1 MKYYSKKQW
10 TQKLTVMVLL
20 AMALGGT
27 AVQAMPSGGDIRS
40 GQGSISQHGKD
51 MTVRQNSDR
60 MAVDWTKFDIAK
72 DETVRYAQ
80 PDRNAIALNRVTGR
94 QQSVIAGNL
103 NANGNLILVNPN
115 GVVFTKNSSV
125 DVGGLVA
132 STARLSDETMKNFG
146 NAKDKLG
153 LNLHNGSTAAIVN
166 EGQIKA
172 NGSLVALHAANVEN
186 KGTITNE
193 GGTIALAAAKNL
205 TLSAADDDKLNFTVD
220 GELAKSQAL
229 NSGSLK
235 ADGGYVVMTAK
246 SAGDVLST
254 VVNNTGTIEAKT
266 LRKNEKGQ
274 ILLDGGKSGQVEVS
288 GTLDASGTDKGQDS
302 GNIKVIGQK
311 TIVHDNTNLLANGDI
326 NGGKIETSGDVLD
339 LGDNLAIDAAGV
351 NGKHGEWLL
360 DPLEVI
366 ISDSQL
372 TYDDYT
378 TSTGGTLTGDTSGK
392 GTIKNNVIY
401 NDPAGATVNAGSTN
415 SSTTWI
421 NVDTVKSVLKKGTDI
436 TIQAISSTGAA
447 SITLDSPINVNID
460 KNASKNPTFTLE
472 ATRNI
477 TINSQITADSSGK
490 GLNVILNADTDGDAI
505 GAVIINADISTNGGN
520 FISATGGTVT
530 HNSQSNTP
538 GYNKYS
544 GSSIN
549 FKTPVEISGAP
560 NHSGSTVGTYFGDAN
575 SATAARNRHISTNGG
590 AITLNGEVAIGLNGG
605 TLNLETNDGALTVTG
620 IVNSGNSYDYYY
632 YDADTDT
639 WNKTS
644 DDAVIKKINGY
655 VDKVLNGTEGVPMYE
670 YKGIN
675 YSKDKDGNLTWT
687 YDAVYYPDAT
697 NGNAPHYVFRPLSTA
712 EADDAGQF
720 ITNNTNNN
728 RDKEDTT
735 NFSHTLT
742 TSNPKWYL
750 TKKAGWG
757 FNSFIVTGKSSMTI
771 DAFLTYLKNTYGNKN
786 NFNSRY
792 PHGTKYSAFTD
803 AEKVNLRKDITSY
816 LAHNWYV
823 AQEMAS
829 TGSKGNGDQVGDS
842 YLATITTR
850 LENSLTTPN
859 GAHIM
864 WAGGRGSGVRNR
876 NKKNDANNVVT
887 WYPADP
893 THPDGFYW
901 VTGPEG
907 LATDNASTY
916 NDTAIGTGTKFWDTS
931 STDVQKD
938 SNNYGQS
945 VFGEAHWSTNLVGHQ
960 PDDNGPFLTVGYGSD
975 NQWDDANFG
984 GETTVG
990 FVRETNSANSSL
1002 KINTGNGAVNLQ
1014 GNIGGSQKLDTVTV
1028 NTTGNVTTGGS
1039 KVTDYNM
1046 GTIHADHGVTIKGQ
1060 NVTIGGRISS
1070 GASTETVNTDSSVV
1084 TDNVTITAA
1093 GDITVHG
1100 ITADGKTD
1108 ENGKV
1113 TNGGKIKLT
1122 STADNGVIKLESTA
1136 NSNKNDYTVGNNK
1149 HEGDK
1154 EKDDGT
1160 LIAGSTENG
1169 AVIVDAQGKTGAF
1182 INETQGSSAITIG
1195 VVKDENGKVNKE
1207 GTWQVYVASPSDY
1220 DTKLGDN
1227 LNSKTNAQWSS
1238 ESTRKS
1244 TTDEFDI
1251 NAAGHNIGT
1260 YTDTSS
1266 NKFIFQ
1272 VTPVITI
1279 SGGSQQKTY
1288 GDTLTKDQLRKLL
1301 STSATY
1307 TDSTGRDV
1315 DVTQFRNF
1323 KEADYL
1329 NYVTSSDGNK
1339 TGTDA
1344 VAVSSDGAAKGAT
1357 RTNGNEDKKASDG
1370 NKAFYVFNVDKNENG
1385 ATARN
1390 GYDLET
1396 VNGDIE
1402 ILKRAVTVNEN
1413 GHITYGSDKGITY
1426 DAPTSGEATSTTGL
1440 TNGDTIGLVT
1450 MTPSND
1456 YQTSKGSHNTADA
1469 GTYDLTTDGT
1479 QTKILNN
1486 GKDVSANYDVSGS
1499 GTLTVDKA
1507 TLTLDTGS
1515 TTKSYG
1521 DATGVK
1527 DFLNDKQTNYTLDG
1541 FVNGDQ
1547 DNSDTQNTIRSQIT
1561 NVTNTSDAL
1570 VDDTHTNN
1578 VLDGGKSG
1586 YSIKTTVTQ
1595 SSLKNYNVVAK
1606 QGNSVTLTPVTVT
1619 INGGMTQTYGD
1630 DTKTFATPDVT
1641 GLVNGDTLGD
1651 VSYKIKSD
1659 GNYHTNQR
1667 DRTTADA
1674 GTYSGEWLTTG
1685 AVINHGDLTDK
1696 LGTEATGNY
1705 IVTGS
1710 GDIHVEKATL
1720 TVNAKDFTQTYGNAE
1735 GVQNDANTA
1744 YEVTGFANGDDAE
1757 AKKTALEDQITVK
1770 MDATDALK
1778 DNNQHTKAVNAEG
1791 YTNEVVSA
1799 SGNLSNGELNNYK
1812 VTVGTTAKVHLTPAE
1827 IHLKL
1832 KDVSTTYGT
1841 AFDTSKYGYDANQLV
1856 MANGDNASVVTDAIT
1871 NKDITYTN
1879 TGDATDP
1886 NNENV
1891 KTQNAGTGYKLTGT
1905 TEQTLQNYKVF
1916 IDGAN
1921 STVDKADLTL
1931 TLKDVSTTYG
1941 QGFDST
1947 TYGYKKDA
1955 ADLQGLTNGDAA
1967 TAITDVLKDSDFTYG
1982 NGGAKSDPNNENVK
1996 TQNAGSYQ
2004 ITGSTS
2010 KTLDNYNIKVVK
2022 PGTSIVEKAKLTLKV
2037 GDTETTYGTAFAP
2050 NTYSYTLAGNTNGDS
2065 ENNVRNNQIE
2075 VSYSNGGEKSDPN
2088 NSAIKTQNVGDY
2100 DLKGT
2105 FNLKGDTAKNY
2116 EIDEVNSDL
2125 TGTAK
2130 VNKATV
2136 KVKLNDVSTTYGT
2149 AFDTSKYGYDTS
2161 SIKGLTNG
2169 DGLDVV
2175 TSALDG
2181 TYGTGNITYTNTGD
2195 ASAEEKQAGKVT
2207 KTVNGGP
2214 YYLEGSTNQTLDNYN
2229 IEIENGNATI
2239 NKATLHLSTGDYTE
2253 AYGDAG
2259 AVQKDLNR
2267 ATTVTGEKNGDNLA
2281 DLVPE
2286 IDIHNTS
2293 KALLS
2298 DTRTNDVKYKA
2309 DGSLDSYSIITDFNK
2324 SLDNYDVVQDQAGS
2338 VTLKP
2343 KEITIKNTMTQQY
2356 GSSDRT
2362 YKEATVPEG
2371 QLANGDKIST
2381 KDLKFDIKSD
2391 GDYAKS
2397 LADNKKN
2404 SEAVT
2409 ADAGTYNNELIHTGG
2424 GITHENGTD
2433 AYKNYKVTVEGD
2445 IVVTP
2450 APLTITTEDV
2460 TTEYGTVKNTTS
2472 KVTGLVNGDQNYA
2485 SDISYDYGD
2494 YRHGYLDNNTRTNN
2508 VGSYGI
2514 TTKATNTTSDF
2525 LKNYTISYGDA
2536 TLTITPKDVYFH
2548 VDGKGSTFDDIVYT
2562 VTDPNHPGNRDAI
2575 NSQLLY
2581 GETVTGGYGI
2591 GQALPD
2597 TPGSKD
2603 HYYTVDSTINGTP
2616 VYDNNGQGTQVG
2628 NYVYHP
2634 TGQAVIHF
2642 DQPQKPDQTTRYVEG
2657 AHRPQ
2662 DKLESALPVFRV
2674 DASGVVKQ
2682 YGTYGIESQSQAVTL
2697 SPTGMR
2703 MPEPNQT
2710 STQDRKY
2717 LTTLKTAHGHGT
2729 FRLEY
2734 NGVVL
2739 RVIPVDPAAEQ
2750 IVTDGDKMKNVAL
2763 SEQALHAAYTQMG
2776 LDLVNLKGV
2785 YIYMAPM

>member
-10 TQKLTVMVLL
+10 TQKLTVMVFL

-27 AVQAMPSGGDIRS
+27 AVQAMPSGADIRS
-40 GQGSISQHGKD
+40 GQGSISQDGKN
-51 MTVRQNSDR
+51 MTVQQNSQR
-60 MAVDWTKFDIAK
+60 MAIDWTKFDIAK

-80 PDRNAIALNRVTGR
+80 PDRNAISLNRVTGG

-103 NANGNLILVNPN
+103 NANGNVVLVNPN

-132 STARLSDETMKNFG
+132 STARLNDEAMKNFSNG
-146 NAKDKLG
+146 KDSLG
-153 LNLHNGSTAAIVN
+153 LSLDKDSTASVIN

-172 NGSLVALHAANVEN
+172 QGGLVALHAANVEN

-193 GGTIALAAAKNL
+193 GGTLAMAAAKNL

-274 ILLDGGKSGQVEVS
+274 ILLDGGDNGQVEVS

-311 TIVHDNTNLLANGDI
+311 TIVHDNTNLLAKGDI

-339 LGDNLAIDAAGV
+339 LGDNLAVDAAGV

-401 NDPAGATVNAGSTN
+401 NDPAGATANAGSTN

-421 NVDTVKSVLKKGTDI
+421 NVDTVKSVLNKGTDI

-530 HNSQSNTP
+530 HKSQSNTP

-605 TLNLETNDGALTVTG
+605 TLNLETNGGALIVTG

-670 YKGIN
+670 YRGIN

-771 DAFLTYLKNTYGNKN
+771 DAFLTYLKNTYGNKA

-803 AEKVNLRKDITSY
+803 AEKENLRKDITSY

-876 NKKNDANNVVT
+876 NKTNDANNVVT

-907 LATDNASTY
+907 LATDNQSNY
-916 NDTAIGTGTKFWDTS
+916 NDTPIGTGTKFWDTS

-990 FVRETNSANSSL
+990 FVRETNLANSSL
-1002 KINTGNGAVNLQ
+1002 KINTGSGAVNLQ

-1046 GTIHADHGVTIKGQ
+1046 GTIHADHGVTINGE

-1070 GASTETVNTDSSVV
+1070 GASTETVNTDTSAV

-1093 GDITVHG
+1093 GTLTVHG
-1100 ITADGKTD
+1100 ITANGKTD
-1108 ENGKV
+1108 AHGDAHGNV
-1113 TNGGKIKLT
+1113 TKGGKIKLT
-1122 STADNGVIKLESTA
+1122 STADNGIIKLESTD
-1136 NSNKNDYTVGNNK
+1136 NSNKNDYTDEQKNK
-1149 HEGDK
+1149 YEGDK
-1154 EKDDGT
+1154 EKDNGT
-1160 LIAGSTENG
+1160 LIAASSEKG
-1169 AVIVDAQGKTGAF
+1169 AVVVDAQGTKGAF
-1182 INETQGSSAITIG
+1182 
-1195 VVKDENGKVNKE
+1195 VNKTKGTKGIYTA
-1207 GTWQVYVASPSDY
+1207 GTWLIYSASPDK
-1220 DTKLGDN
+1220 DNFGTN
-1227 LNSKTNAQWSS
+1227 LNSKTDAEWTATSGDNVNDANSS
-1238 ESTRKS
+1238 GKKMHVYGPTDS
-1244 TTDEFDI
+1244 TTTT
-1251 NAAGHNIGT
+1251 GK
-1260 YTDTSS
+1260 YV
-1266 NKFIFQ
+1266 FQ
-1272 VTPVITI
+1272 VQPVITV
-1279 SGGSQQKTY
+1279 SGADTTKTY
-1288 GDTLTKDQLRKLL
+1288 GVEWETDDLKKLISYSASYVNSDNIPIDVATGKDQDGKAFTNAFMENEYKNYI
-1301 STSATY
+1301 SNADGTKIGESNITY
-1307 TDSTGRDV
+1307 GSLG
-1315 DVTQFRNF
+1315 
-1323 KEADYL
+1323 KEKTADR
-1329 NYVTSSDGNK
+1329 K
-1339 TGTDA
+1339 TGDKVDTNQSPILA
-1344 VAVSSDGAAKGAT
+1344 KSDNAQAIY
-1357 RTNGNEDKKASDG
+1357 NLSVKKASDDVTG
-1370 NKAFYVFNVDKNENG
+1370 IH
-1385 ATARN
+1385 
-1390 GYDLET
+1390 GYDVDT
-1396 VNGDIE
+1396 KDGSIE
-1402 ILKRAVTVNEN
+1402 IIKRKVTINQD
-1413 GHITYGSDKGITY
+1413 GTITYGAKDGIKYGT
-1426 DAPTSGEATSTTGL
+1426 ATDVKSTDTTKAEGL
-1440 TNGDTIGLVT
+1440 TNGDTIGSVT
-1450 MTPSND
+1450 MTISKE
-1456 YQTSKGSHNTADA
+1456 YQNNKGTRNTGDA
-1469 GTYDLTTDGT
+1469 GQYDLTTDGT
-1479 QTKILNN
+1479 DTHIVNN
-1486 GKDVSANYDVSGS
+1486 GKDVSANYDISGS
-1499 GTLTVDKA
+1499 GTLIVDKA

-1527 DFLNDKQTNYTLDG
+1527 YFLTDKQTNYTLDG

-1547 DNSDTQNTIRSQIT
+1547 DNRDTQNTIRSQIT
-1561 NVTNTSDAL
+1561 SVTNTSDAF

-1586 YSIKTTVTQ
+1586 YSITTTVSQ
-1595 SSLKNYNVVAK
+1595 SPVKNYNVVAK
-1606 QGNSVTLTPVTVT
+1606 QGNTVTLTPVTVT
-1619 INGGMTQTYGD
+1619 INGCMTQTYGD
-1630 DTKTFATPDVT
+1630 STQHFAEISTPAF
-1641 GLVNGDTLGD
+1641 VNGDSIDTDGFKIAVTEGD
-1651 VSYKIKSD
+1651 TPYQKNRN
-1659 GNYHTNQR
+1659 G
-1667 DRTTADA
+1667 RTTADV
-1674 GTYSGEWLTTG
+1674 GEYDNSLSYSGGGIQHEDGTDAYNNYNVKITGKIIVNPATLYIDTTGNSKTYGDVAGVIADLTQASQVRNLTTA
-1685 AVINHGDLTDK
+1685 AV
-1696 LGTEATGNY
+1696 
-1705 IVTGS
+1705 
-1710 GDIHVEKATL
+1710 
-1720 TVNAKDFTQTYGNAE
+1720 
-1735 GVQNDANTA
+1735 
-1744 YEVTGFANGDDAE
+1744 NGDDPNQIL
-1757 AKKTALEDQITVK
+1757 KDLNIQDTSTALVDNQSRTNDVGSYDITTTYNTSK
-1770 MDATDALK
+1770 TTPNSTLK
-1778 DNNQHTKAVNAEG
+1778 NYTIFHNAGRETITKAPL
-1791 YTNEVVSA
+1791 TIQT
-1799 SGNLSNGELNNYK
+1799 GN
-1812 VTVGTTAKVHLTPAE
+1812 VTT
-1827 IHLKL
+1827 
-1832 KDVSTTYGT
+1832 DYGT
-1841 AFDTSKYGYDANQLV
+1841 
-1856 MANGDNASVVTDAIT
+1856 VT
-1871 NKDITYTN
+1871 
-1879 TGDATDP
+1879 
-1886 NNENV
+1886 E
-1891 KTQNAGTGYKLTGT
+1891 T
-1905 TEQTLQNYKVF
+1905 T
-1916 IDGAN
+1916 
-1921 STVDKADLTL
+1921 STV
-1931 TLKDVSTTYG
+1931 S
-1941 QGFDST
+1941 
-1947 TYGYKKDA
+1947 
-1955 ADLQGLTNGDAA
+1955 GLTNGD
-1967 TAITDVLKDSDFTYG
+1967 TDSNLVYNYG
-1982 NGGAKSDPNNENVK
+1982 NYGG
-1996 TQNAGSYQ
+1996 
-2004 ITGSTS
+2004 
-2010 KTLDNYNIKVVK
+2010 
-2022 PGTSIVEKAKLTLKV
+2022 
-2037 GDTETTYGTAFAP
+2037 
-2050 NTYSYTLAGNTNGDS
+2050 
-2065 ENNVRNNQIE
+2065 
-2075 VSYSNGGEKSDPN
+2075 
-2088 NSAIKTQNVGDY
+2088 
-2100 DLKGT
+2100 
-2105 FNLKGDTAKNY
+2105 
-2116 EIDEVNSDL
+2116 
-2125 TGTAK
+2125 
-2130 VNKATV
+2130 
-2136 KVKLNDVSTTYGT
+2136 
-2149 AFDTSKYGYDTS
+2149 
-2161 SIKGLTNG
+2161 
-2169 DGLDVV
+2169 
-2175 TSALDG
+2175 
-2181 TYGTGNITYTNTGD
+2181 
-2195 ASAEEKQAGKVT
+2195 
-2207 KTVNGGP
+2207 
-2214 YYLEGSTNQTLDNYN
+2214 
-2229 IEIENGNATI
+2229 
-2239 NKATLHLSTGDYTE
+2239 
-2253 AYGDAG
+2253 
-2259 AVQKDLNR
+2259 
-2267 ATTVTGEKNGDNLA
+2267 
-2281 DLVPE
+2281 
-2286 IDIHNTS
+2286 
-2293 KALLS
+2293 
-2298 DTRTNDVKYKA
+2298 
-2309 DGSLDSYSIITDFNK
+2309 
-2324 SLDNYDVVQDQAGS
+2324 
-2338 VTLKP
+2338 
-2343 KEITIKNTMTQQY
+2343 
-2356 GSSDRT
+2356 
-2362 YKEATVPEG
+2362 
-2371 QLANGDKIST
+2371 
-2381 KDLKFDIKSD
+2381 
-2391 GDYAKS
+2391 
-2397 LADNKKN
+2397 
-2404 SEAVT
+2404 
-2409 ADAGTYNNELIHTGG
+2409 
-2424 GITHENGTD
+2424 
-2433 AYKNYKVTVEGD
+2433 
-2445 IVVTP
+2445 
-2450 APLTITTEDV
+2450 
-2460 TTEYGTVKNTTS
+2460 
-2472 KVTGLVNGDQNYA
+2472 
-2485 SDISYDYGD
+2485 
-2494 YRHGYLDNNTRTNN
+2494 GYLDNNTRTND
-2508 VGSYGI
+2508 VGNYDF
-2514 TTKATNTTSDF
+2514 TTIVSGNDF
-2525 LKNYTISYGDA
+2525 LKNYTISGGDA
-2536 TLTITPKDVYFH
+2536 KLTITPKDVYFH

-2575 NSQLLY
+2575 NSQLPY

-2597 TPGSKD
+2597 TPGSKE

-2642 DQPQKPDQTTRYVEG
+2642 DQPQKPDQTTHYVEG

-2750 IVTDGDKMKNVAL
+2750 IVEAGDKLKNVAL

>member
-1 MKYYSKKQW
+1 MHNYGHWKKTLALLVMSALSLGASSVDAMPEGGVVRSGSGSV
-10 TQKLTVMVLL
+10 TQNGKEMTIRQDSGRL
-20 AMALGGT
+20 AM
-27 AVQAMPSGGDIRS
+27 
-40 GQGSISQHGKD
+40 
-51 MTVRQNSDR
+51 
-60 MAVDWTKFDIAK
+60 DWTGFSVGK
-72 DETVRYAQ
+72 DETVRFQQ
-80 PDRNAIALNRVTGR
+80 PGKDALALNRVTGN
-94 QQSVIAGNL
+94 QQSVIDGSL
-103 NANGNLILVNPN
+103 LSNGHVLLVNPN
-115 GVVFTKNSSV
+115 GVVIGKNASI

-132 STARLSDETMKNFG
+132 STAQVKDNFMKEFG
-146 NAKDKLG
+146 NSTGAFSLG
-153 LNLHNGSTAAIVN
+153 GVSDGKIIN
-166 EGQIKA
+166 EGTIKA
-172 NGSLVALHAANVEN
+172 EGGLVALHAAKVEN
-186 KGTITNE
+186 SGTISNT
-193 GGTIALAAAKNL
+193 GGSAVLAAADTL
-205 TLSAADDDKLNFTVD
+205 TLTPDADGKLNFTVD
-220 GELAKSQAL
+220 GKAAEASAL
-229 NSGSLK
+229 NKGAIT
-235 ADGGYVVMTAK
+235 ADGGTIVMTAD
-246 SAGDVLST
+246 SASDVMST
-254 VVNNTGTIEAKT
+254 VVNNSGTLQART

-274 ILLDGGKSGQVEVS
+274 ILLEGGDKGQVEVS
-288 GTLDASGTDKGQDS
+288 GTLDASGTEEGQS
-302 GNIKVIGQK
+302 AGNIKVIGEK
-311 TIVHDNTNLLANGDI
+311 TIVHDGTNLLARGNVD
-326 NGGKIETSGDVLD
+326 GGKIETSGDVLN

-366 ISDSQL
+366 ISDSKL

-477 TINSQITADSSGK
+477 TINSPITADSSGK

-530 HNSQSNTP
+530 HKSWSNTP

-575 SATAARNRHISTNGG
+575 SATAARNRYISTNGG

-605 TLNLETNDGALTVTG
+605 TLNLETNGGALTVTG

-697 NGNAPHYVFRPLSTA
+697 NGNAPHYVFRPLSTE
-712 EADDAGQF
+712 EADEAGQF

-757 FNSFIVTGKSSMTI
+757 FNSFIVRGKSSMTI

-1028 NTTGNVTTGGS
+1028 NTTGDVTTGGS
-1039 KVTDYNM
+1039 KITDYNM
-1046 GTIHADHGVTIKGQ
+1046 GTIHADHGVTIKGH

-1182 INETQGSSAITIG
+1182 INETQGSSAITTG

-1288 GDTLTKDQLRKLL
+1288 GDNLNDDQLRGLL

-1307 TDSTGRDV
+1307 RDSTGKDV
-1315 DVTQFRNF
+1315 DVTQFGNF

-1329 NYVTSSDGNK
+1329 TYVTSSDGNK
-1339 TGTDA
+1339 TGKDA
-1344 VAVSSDGAAKGAT
+1344 VAVSSGGADAKAT
-1357 RTNGNEDKKASDG
+1357 RTDGNEKNPGTDDYKTASDG
-1370 NKAFYVFNVDKNENG
+1370 NRAFYVFNVEEDG
-1385 ATARN
+1385 AKALN
-1390 GYDLET
+1390 GYDLKT

-1402 ILKRAVTVNEN
+1402 ILRKTLTINTDATQ
-1413 GHITYGSDKGITY
+1413 TYGKADV
-1426 DAPTSGEATSTTGL
+1426 TSRTTKDYSTQL
-1440 TNGDTIGLVT
+1440 VNGDTLDAGDITYTIATDGT
-1450 MTPSND
+1450 
-1456 YQTSKGSHNTADA
+1456 YATSKGSKTTAHAGIYENQYLTSDA
-1469 GTYDLTTDGT
+1469 AVKASDGS
-1479 QTKILNN
+1479 
-1486 GKDVSANYDVSGS
+1486 DASANYAVTGN
-1499 GTLTVDKA
+1499 GTITVNPANLYLTV
-1507 TLTLDTGS
+1507 
-1515 TTKSYG
+1515 G
-1521 DATGVK
+1521 DVFT
-1527 DFLNDKQTNYTLDG
+1527 
-1541 FVNGDQ
+1541 
-1547 DNSDTQNTIRSQIT
+1547 
-1561 NVTNTSDAL
+1561 
-1570 VDDTHTNN
+1570 
-1578 VLDGGKSG
+1578 
-1586 YSIKTTVTQ
+1586 
-1595 SSLKNYNVVAK
+1595 
-1606 QGNSVTLTPVTVT
+1606 
-1619 INGGMTQTYGD
+1619 TYGTAF
-1630 DTKTFATPDVT
+1630 DTDQYTYKIDEKEG
-1641 GLVNGDTLGD
+1641 GLVNGDTPDSVLED
-1651 VSYKIKSD
+1651 QFLSY
-1659 GNYHTNQR
+1659 TNTGAKTDASNDKVKTQN
-1667 DRTTADA
+1667 A
-1674 GTYSGEWLTTG
+1674 GTYELQG
-1685 AVINHGDLTDK
+1685 AASKNLSDYTVHITNGKST
-1696 LGTEATGNY
+1696 
-1705 IVTGS
+1705 
-1710 GDIHVEKATL
+1710 VEKAKLTL
-1720 TVNAKDFTQTYGNAE
+1720 TVGNTETTYGTAFDPKTYSYTLA
-1735 GVQNDANTA
+1735 GNT
-1744 YEVTGFANGDDAE
+1744 NGDTAE
-1757 AKKTALEDQITVK
+1757 DVEHNKITVTYTNGGEK
-1770 MDATDALK
+1770 SDAANDKVKTQDVGSHDLTGTFTLSGDTAQ
-1778 DNNQHTKAVNAEG
+1778 NYEIGTVNAG
-1791 YTNEVVSA
+1791 KAEV
-1799 SGNLSNGELNNYK
+1799 
-1812 VTVGTTAKVHLTPAE
+1812 TPAE

-1832 KDVSTTYGT
+1832 NDVPTTYGT
-1841 AFDTSKYGYDANQLV
+1841 AFTDTNTYGYDASKLA
-1856 MANGDNASVVTDAIT
+1856 MANGDSTEVVTKAIG
-1871 NKDITYTN
+1871 NGDITYTN

-1886 NNENV
+1886 DKIAKGA
-1891 KTQNAGTGYKLTGT
+1891 KTQDAGTGYQLTGT
-1905 TEQTLQNYKVF
+1905 TEKTLQNYKVF
-1916 IDGAN
+1916 IDGA
-1921 STVDKADLTL
+1921 D
-1931 TLKDVSTTYG
+1931 
-1941 QGFDST
+1941 
-1947 TYGYKKDA
+1947 
-1955 ADLQGLTNGDAA
+1955 
-1967 TAITDVLKDSDFTYG
+1967 
-1982 NGGAKSDPNNENVK
+1982 
-1996 TQNAGSYQ
+1996 
-2004 ITGSTS
+2004 
-2010 KTLDNYNIKVVK
+2010 
-2022 PGTSIVEKAKLTLKV
+2022 
-2037 GDTETTYGTAFAP
+2037 
-2050 NTYSYTLAGNTNGDS
+2050 
-2065 ENNVRNNQIE
+2065 
-2075 VSYSNGGEKSDPN
+2075 
-2088 NSAIKTQNVGDY
+2088 
-2100 DLKGT
+2100 
-2105 FNLKGDTAKNY
+2105 
-2116 EIDEVNSDL
+2116 
-2125 TGTAK
+2125 
-2130 VNKATV
+2130 
-2136 KVKLNDVSTTYGT
+2136 
-2149 AFDTSKYGYDTS
+2149 
-2161 SIKGLTNG
+2161 
-2169 DGLDVV
+2169 
-2175 TSALDG
+2175 
-2181 TYGTGNITYTNTGD
+2181 
-2195 ASAEEKQAGKVT
+2195 
-2207 KTVNGGP
+2207 
-2214 YYLEGSTNQTLDNYN
+2214 
-2229 IEIENGNATI
+2229 ATI
-2239 NKATLHLSTGDYTE
+2239 NKATLHLSTDDYKE

-2259 AVQKDLNR
+2259 AVQKDLDS
-2267 ATTVTGEKNGDNLA
+2267 ATRVTGGEANGD
-2281 DLVPE
+2281 
-2286 IDIHNTS
+2286 
-2293 KALLS
+2293 KLS
-2298 DTRTNDVKYKA
+2298 DLITKITITDTSDALISKDRTNDVGKYLINTKV
-2309 DGSLDSYSIITDFNK
+2309 TNP
-2324 SLDNYDVVQDQAGS
+2324 LDNYDVVQDNEGFI
-2338 VTLKP
+2338 TL
-2343 KEITIKNTMTQQY
+2343 
-2356 GSSDRT
+2356 
-2362 YKEATVPEG
+2362 
-2371 QLANGDKIST
+2371 
-2381 KDLKFDIKSD
+2381 
-2391 GDYAKS
+2391 
-2397 LADNKKN
+2397 
-2404 SEAVT
+2404 
-2409 ADAGTYNNELIHTGG
+2409 
-2424 GITHENGTD
+2424 
-2433 AYKNYKVTVEGD
+2433 
-2445 IVVTP
+2445 
-2450 APLTITTEDV
+2450 
-2460 TTEYGTVKNTTS
+2460 
-2472 KVTGLVNGDQNYA
+2472 
-2485 SDISYDYGD
+2485 
-2494 YRHGYLDNNTRTNN
+2494 
-2508 VGSYGI
+2508 
-2514 TTKATNTTSDF
+2514 
-2525 LKNYTISYGDA
+2525 
-2536 TLTITPKDVYFH
+2536 TPKDIYTEVN
-2548 VDGKGSTFDDIVYT
+2548 GKGSTLNDLTWTVMKDPKDQMVNGDSVEFTYT
-2562 VTDPNHPGNRDAI
+2562 PGNLISYDNQTFDV
-2575 NSQLLY
+2575 NSF
-2581 GETVTGGYGI
+2581 
-2591 GQALPD
+2591 
-2597 TPGSKD
+2597 
-2603 HYYTVDSTINGTP
+2603 INGTQTFDSTTDVLP
-2616 VYDNNGQGTQVG
+2616 YGK
-2628 NYVYHP
+2628 NYIFHS
-2634 TGQAVIHF
+2634 TGKIQLTFSPIV
-2642 DQPQKPDQTTRYVEG
+2642 KPDVW
-2657 AHRPQ
+2657 AHSGGYRPRN
-2662 DKLESALPVFRV
+2662 KIETSLPVFRV
-2674 DASGVVKQ
+2674 EDAKVGQ
-2682 YGTYGIESQSQAVTL
+2682 YGTYGVEHNEEGDKLVL
-2697 SPTGMR
+2697 SATGMR
-2703 MPEPNQT
+2703 LPEPDQVPDEERT
-2710 STQDRKY
+2710 FT
-2717 LTTLKTAHGHGT
+2717 TTLSTETGSGT
-2729 FRLEY
+2729 FKLVY
-2734 NGVVL
+2734 NGVSLKVY
-2739 RVIPVDPAAEQ
+2739 PQDKEAEET
-2750 IVTDGDKMKNVAL
+2750 VRAGDKTKNVSL
-2763 SEQALHAAYTQMG
+2763 SEKALYVGYTEMG
-2776 LDLVNLKGV
+2776 LDLIDLKGV
-2785 YIYMAPM
+2785 YIYFN

>member
-1 MKYYSKKQW
+1 MHNYGHWKKTLALLVMSALSLGASSVDAMPEGGVVRSGSGSV
-10 TQKLTVMVLL
+10 TQNGKEMTIRQDSGRL
-20 AMALGGT
+20 AM
-27 AVQAMPSGGDIRS
+27 
-40 GQGSISQHGKD
+40 
-51 MTVRQNSDR
+51 
-60 MAVDWTKFDIAK
+60 DWTGFSVGK
-72 DETVRYAQ
+72 DETVRFQQ
-80 PDRNAIALNRVTGR
+80 PGKDALALNRVTGN
-94 QQSVIAGNL
+94 QQSVIDGSL
-103 NANGNLILVNPN
+103 LSNGHVLLVNPN
-115 GVVFTKNSSV
+115 GVVIGKNASI

-132 STARLSDETMKNFG
+132 STAQVKDNFMKEFG
-146 NAKDKLG
+146 NSTGAFSLG
-153 LNLHNGSTAAIVN
+153 GVSDGKIIN
-166 EGQIKA
+166 EGTIKA
-172 NGSLVALHAANVEN
+172 EGGLVALHAAKVEN
-186 KGTITNE
+186 SGTISNT
-193 GGTIALAAAKNL
+193 GGSAVLAAADTL
-205 TLSAADDDKLNFTVD
+205 TLTPDSDGKLNFTVD
-220 GELAKSQAL
+220 GKAAEASAL
-229 NSGSLK
+229 NKGAIT
-235 ADGGYVVMTAK
+235 ADGGTIVMTAD
-246 SAGDVLST
+246 SASDVMST
-254 VVNNTGTIEAKT
+254 VVNNSGTLQART

-274 ILLDGGKSGQVEVS
+274 ILLEGGDKGQVEVS
-288 GTLDASGTDKGQDS
+288 GTLDASGTEEGQS
-302 GNIKVIGQK
+302 AGNIKVIGEK
-311 TIVHDNTNLLANGDI
+311 TIVHDGANLLARGNVD
-326 NGGKIETSGDVLD
+326 GGKIETSGDVLN

-366 ISDSQL
+366 ISDSKL

-477 TINSQITADSSGK
+477 TINSPITADSSGK

-530 HNSQSNTP
+530 HKSRSNTP

-560 NHSGSTVGTYFGDAN
+560 NHNESTVGTYFGDAN

-605 TLNLETNDGALTVTG
+605 TLNLETNGGALTVTG

-644 DDAVIKKINGY
+644 DDAVIKKINRY

-697 NGNAPHYVFRPLSTA
+697 NGNAPHYVFRPLSTE
-712 EADDAGQF
+712 EADGAGQF

-750 TKKAGWG
+750 TEKAGWG
-757 FNSFIVTGKSSMTI
+757 FNSFIVRGKSSMTI
-771 DAFLTYLKNTYGNKN
+771 DAFLTYLKNTYKYKN

-792 PHGTKYSAFTD
+792 PHGTNYSAFTD

-916 NDTAIGTGTKFWDTS
+916 NDTTIGTGTKFWDTS

-1028 NTTGNVTTGGS
+1028 NTTGDVTTGGS
-1039 KVTDYNM
+1039 KITDYNM

-1182 INETQGSSAITIG
+1182 INETQGSSAITTG

-1279 SGGSQQKTY
+1279 SGGNQQKTY
-1288 GDTLTKDQLRKLL
+1288 GEKLDDLKKLL
-1301 STSATY
+1301 TTSVAY
-1307 TDSTGRDV
+1307 TDSNKNPI
-1315 DVTQFRNF
+1315 DVTKFSDNF
-1323 KEADYL
+1323 DEGDYL
-1329 NYVTSSDGNK
+1329 NYISGSDGK
-1339 TGTDA
+1339 TTGINSISTTSGAA
-1344 VAVSSDGAAKGAT
+1344 VATAT
-1357 RTNGNEDKKASDG
+1357 RTDGNEKDPGTDDYKKASDG
-1370 NKAFYVFNVDKNENG
+1370 NRAFYVFQVDKNG
-1385 ATARN
+1385 ATALH

-1413 GHITYGSDKGITY
+1413 GHITYGSDKVITY
-1426 DAPTSGEATSTTGL
+1426 DAPTLGEATSTTGL
-1440 TNGDTIGLVT
+1440 KNGDTIGSVV
-1450 MTPSND
+1450 MTPSTG
-1456 YQTSKGSHNTADA
+1456 YQTSKGSRNTADA

-1595 SSLKNYNVVAK
+1595 SSYLKNYNVVAK

-1696 LGTEATGNY
+1696 LGKEATGNY

-1744 YEVTGFANGDDAE
+1744 YEVTGFTNGDDAE
-1757 AKKTALEDQITVK
+1757 AKKTSLENKINVK

-1778 DNNQHTKAVNAEG
+1778 DNNQHTKDVNAEG
-1791 YTNEVVSA
+1791 YTNKVVSA

-1812 VTVGTTAKVHLTPAE
+1812 VTVGNTAKV
-1827 IHLKL
+1827 
-1832 KDVSTTYGT
+1832 
-1841 AFDTSKYGYDANQLV
+1841 
-1856 MANGDNASVVTDAIT
+1856 
-1871 NKDITYTN
+1871 
-1879 TGDATDP
+1879 
-1886 NNENV
+1886 
-1891 KTQNAGTGYKLTGT
+1891 
-1905 TEQTLQNYKVF
+1905 
-1916 IDGAN
+1916 
-1921 STVDKADLTL
+1921 
-1931 TLKDVSTTYG
+1931 
-1941 QGFDST
+1941 
-1947 TYGYKKDA
+1947 
-1955 ADLQGLTNGDAA
+1955 
-1967 TAITDVLKDSDFTYG
+1967 
-1982 NGGAKSDPNNENVK
+1982 
-1996 TQNAGSYQ
+1996 
-2004 ITGSTS
+2004 
-2010 KTLDNYNIKVVK
+2010 
-2022 PGTSIVEKAKLTLKV
+2022 
-2037 GDTETTYGTAFAP
+2037 
-2050 NTYSYTLAGNTNGDS
+2050 
-2065 ENNVRNNQIE
+2065 
-2075 VSYSNGGEKSDPN
+2075 
-2088 NSAIKTQNVGDY
+2088 
-2100 DLKGT
+2100 
-2105 FNLKGDTAKNY
+2105 
-2116 EIDEVNSDL
+2116 
-2125 TGTAK
+2125 
-2130 VNKATV
+2130 
-2136 KVKLNDVSTTYGT
+2136 
-2149 AFDTSKYGYDTS
+2149 
-2161 SIKGLTNG
+2161 
-2169 DGLDVV
+2169 
-2175 TSALDG
+2175 
-2181 TYGTGNITYTNTGD
+2181 
-2195 ASAEEKQAGKVT
+2195 
-2207 KTVNGGP
+2207 
-2214 YYLEGSTNQTLDNYN
+2214 YL
-2229 IEIENGNATI
+2229 
-2239 NKATLHLSTGDYTE
+2239 
-2253 AYGDAG
+2253 
-2259 AVQKDLNR
+2259 
-2267 ATTVTGEKNGDNLA
+2267 
-2281 DLVPE
+2281 
-2286 IDIHNTS
+2286 
-2293 KALLS
+2293 
-2298 DTRTNDVKYKA
+2298 
-2309 DGSLDSYSIITDFNK
+2309 
-2324 SLDNYDVVQDQAGS
+2324 
-2338 VTLKP
+2338 
-2343 KEITIKNTMTQQY
+2343 
-2356 GSSDRT
+2356 
-2362 YKEATVPEG
+2362 
-2371 QLANGDKIST
+2371 
-2381 KDLKFDIKSD
+2381 
-2391 GDYAKS
+2391 
-2397 LADNKKN
+2397 
-2404 SEAVT
+2404 
-2409 ADAGTYNNELIHTGG
+2409 
-2424 GITHENGTD
+2424 
-2433 AYKNYKVTVEGD
+2433 
-2445 IVVTP
+2445 
-2450 APLTITTEDV
+2450 
-2460 TTEYGTVKNTTS
+2460 
-2472 KVTGLVNGDQNYA
+2472 
-2485 SDISYDYGD
+2485 
-2494 YRHGYLDNNTRTNN
+2494 
-2508 VGSYGI
+2508 
-2514 TTKATNTTSDF
+2514 
-2525 LKNYTISYGDA
+2525 
-2536 TLTITPKDVYFH
+2536 TPKDIYTEVN
-2548 VDGKGSTFDDIVYT
+2548 GKGSTLKDLTWTIVKDPKNQMVNGDSVKFTYT
-2562 VTDPNHPGNRDAI
+2562 PGNLI
-2575 NSQLLY
+2575 S
-2581 GETVTGGYGI
+2581 
-2591 GQALPD
+2591 
-2597 TPGSKD
+2597 
-2603 HYYTVDSTINGTP
+2603 
-2616 VYDNNGQGTQVG
+2616 YDNQTFDVNSFIDEKPISDGTQIG
-2628 NYVYHP
+2628 NYIYHP
-2634 TGQAVIHF
+2634 TGIVQLTFNPIV
-2642 DQPQKPDQTTRYVEG
+2642 KPDVW
-2657 AHRPQ
+2657 AHSGGYRPRN
-2662 DKLESALPVFRV
+2662 KIETSLPVFRV
-2674 DASGVVKQ
+2674 EDAKVGQ
-2682 YGTYGIESQSQAVTL
+2682 YGTYGVEHNKEGDKLVL
-2697 SPTGMR
+2697 SATGMR
-2703 MPEPNQT
+2703 LPEPDQVPDEERT
-2710 STQDRKY
+2710 FT
-2717 LTTLKTAHGHGT
+2717 TTLSTETGSGT
-2729 FRLEY
+2729 FKLVY
-2734 NGVVL
+2734 NGVSLKVY
-2739 RVIPVDPAAEQ
+2739 PQDKEAEET
-2750 IVTDGDKMKNVAL
+2750 VRAGDKTKNVSL
-2763 SEQALHAAYTQMG
+2763 SEKALYVGYTEMG
-2776 LDLVNLKGV
+2776 LDLIDLKGV
-2785 YIYMAPM
+2785 YIYFN

>member
-1 MKYYSKKQW
+1 MHNYGHWKK
-10 TQKLTVMVLL
+10 TLALLVMS
-20 AMALGGT
+20 ALSLG
-27 AVQAMPSGGDIRS
+27 ASSVDAMPEGGVIRS
-40 GQGSISQHGKD
+40 GEGAVSQNGRE
-51 MTVRQNSDR
+51 MTIRQDSGR
-60 MAVDWTKFDIAK
+60 LAMDWTNFNVGK
-72 DETVRYAQ
+72 DETVRFQQ
-80 PDRNAIALNRVTGR
+80 PGKDALALNRVTGN
-94 QQSVIAGNL
+94 QQSVIDGSL
-103 NANGNLILVNPN
+103 LSNGHVLLVNPN
-115 GVVFTKNSSV
+115 GVVIGKNASI

-132 STARLSDETMKNFG
+132 STANVKDNFMKEFG
-146 NAKDKLG
+146 NSTGAFTLG
-153 LNLHNGSTAAIVN
+153 GVSDGKIIN
-166 EGQIKA
+166 EGTIKA
-172 NGSLVALHAANVEN
+172 EGGLVALHAAKVEN
-186 KGTITNE
+186 SGTISNT
-193 GGTIALAAAKNL
+193 GGSAVLAAADTL
-205 TLSAADDDKLNFTVD
+205 TLTPDADGKLNFTVD
-220 GELAKSQAL
+220 GKTAEASAL
-229 NSGSLK
+229 NKGAIT
-235 ADGGYVVMTAK
+235 ADGGTIVMTAD
-246 SAGDVLST
+246 SASDVMST
-254 VVNNTGTIEAKT
+254 VVNNSGTLQART

-274 ILLDGGKSGQVEVS
+274 ILLEGGDKGQVEVS
-288 GTLDASGTDKGQDS
+288 GTLDASGTEEGQS
-302 GNIKVIGQK
+302 AGNIKVIGEK
-311 TIVHDNTNLLANGDI
+311 TIVHDGANLLARGNVD
-326 NGGKIETSGDVLD
+326 GGKIETSGDVLN

-366 ISDSQL
+366 ISDSKL

-477 TINSQITADSSGK
+477 TINSPITADSSGK

-530 HNSQSNTP
+530 HNSRSNTP

-560 NHSGSTVGTYFGDAN
+560 SHSGSTVGTYFGDAN

-605 TLNLETNDGALTVTG
+605 TLNLETNGGALTVTG

-632 YDADTDT
+632 YDAYTDT

-697 NGNAPHYVFRPLSTA
+697 NGNAPHYVFRPLSTE
-712 EADDAGQF
+712 EADGAGQF

-742 TSNPKWYL
+742 TSNPQWYL
-750 TKKAGWG
+750 TQKAGWG
-757 FNSFIVTGKSSMTI
+757 FNSFIVRGKSSMTI
-771 DAFLTYLKNTYGNKN
+771 DAFLTYLKNTYGNKG

-916 NDTAIGTGTKFWDTS
+916 NDTTIGTGTKFWDTS

-1002 KINTGNGAVNLQ
+1002 KINTGDGAVNLQ

-1028 NTTGNVTTGGS
+1028 NTTGDVTTGGS
-1039 KVTDYNM
+1039 KITDYNM

-1093 GDITVHG
+1093 RDITVHG

-1182 INETQGSSAITIG
+1182 INETQGSSAITTG

-1288 GDTLTKDQLRKLL
+1288 GDNLNDDQLRGLL

-1307 TDSTGRDV
+1307 RDSTGKDV
-1315 DVTQFRNF
+1315 DVTQFGNF

-1329 NYVTSSDGNK
+1329 TYVTSSDGNK
-1339 TGTDA
+1339 TGTHA
-1344 VAVSSDGAAKGAT
+1344 VDVSSDGAFATAT
-1357 RTNGNEDKKASDG
+1357 RTDGNEKNPGTEDDYKTASDG
-1370 NKAFYVFNVDKNENG
+1370 NRAFYVFNVDENG
-1385 ATARN
+1385 ATALH

-1402 ILKRAVTVNEN
+1402 ILKRAVTVNED
-1413 GHITYGSDKGITY
+1413 GHITYGSDGGIIYGT
-1426 DAPTSGEATSTTGL
+1426 PTSGEATPTTGL
-1440 TNGDTIGLVT
+1440 KNGDTIGSVV
-1450 MTPSND
+1450 MTPSTG
-1456 YQTSKGSHNTADA
+1456 YQTSKGSRNTADA

-1479 QTKILNN
+1479 KTTISNN
-1486 GKDVSANYDVSGS
+1486 GKDVSANYDISGS
-1499 GTLTVDKA
+1499 GTLTVDRA

-1521 DATGVK
+1521 DAKGVEN
-1527 DFLNDKQTNYTLDG
+1527 FLADKEKNYTLSG

-1570 VDDTHTNN
+1570 VDDAHTNN

-1586 YSIKTTVTQ
+1586 YDITTTVIQ
-1595 SSLKNYNVVAK
+1595 SPELKNYNVVAK
-1606 QGNSVTLTPVTVT
+1606 QGNTVTLTPVTVT

-1659 GNYHTNQR
+1659 GNYHTSQGT
-1667 DRTTADA
+1667 RTTANA

-1685 AVINHGDLTDK
+1685 AVINHGDSADK
-1696 LGTEATGNY
+1696 LGKEATGNY

-1744 YEVTGFANGDDAE
+1744 YEVTGFTNGDDAE
-1757 AKKTALEDQITVK
+1757 AKKTSLENKINVK

-1778 DNNQHTKAVNAEG
+1778 DNNQHTKDVNAEG
-1791 YTNEVVSA
+1791 YTNKVVSA

-1812 VTVGTTAKVHLTPAE
+1812 VTVGNTAKVYLTP
-1827 IHLKL
+1827 
-1832 KDVSTTYGT
+1832 
-1841 AFDTSKYGYDANQLV
+1841 
-1856 MANGDNASVVTDAIT
+1856 
-1871 NKDITYTN
+1871 KDIYTEVN
-1879 TGDATDP
+1879 G
-1886 NNENV
+1886 
-1891 KTQNAGTGYKLTGT
+1891 KG
-1905 TEQTLQNYKVF
+1905 
-1916 IDGAN
+1916 
-1921 STVDKADLTL
+1921 S
-1931 TLKDVSTTYG
+1931 TLKDLTWTIVKDPKNQMVNGDSVKFTYTPG
-1941 QGFDST
+1941 NLISYEDQTFDVNSFINGTQTFDST
-1947 TYGYKKDA
+1947 TDILPYGKNYIFHSTGKI
-1955 ADLQGLTNGDAA
+1955 QLTFNP
-1967 TAITDVLKDSDFTYG
+1967 I
-1982 NGGAKSDPNNENVK
+1982 
-1996 TQNAGSYQ
+1996 
-2004 ITGSTS
+2004 
-2010 KTLDNYNIKVVK
+2010 VK
-2022 PGTSIVEKAKLTLKV
+2022 P
-2037 GDTETTYGTAFAP
+2037 
-2050 NTYSYTLAGNTNGDS
+2050 
-2065 ENNVRNNQIE
+2065 
-2075 VSYSNGGEKSDPN
+2075 
-2088 NSAIKTQNVGDY
+2088 
-2100 DLKGT
+2100 
-2105 FNLKGDTAKNY
+2105 
-2116 EIDEVNSDL
+2116 
-2125 TGTAK
+2125 
-2130 VNKATV
+2130 
-2136 KVKLNDVSTTYGT
+2136 DVWAHS
-2149 AFDTSKYGYDTS
+2149 
-2161 SIKGLTNG
+2161 
-2169 DGLDVV
+2169 
-2175 TSALDG
+2175 
-2181 TYGTGNITYTNTGD
+2181 
-2195 ASAEEKQAGKVT
+2195 
-2207 KTVNGGP
+2207 
-2214 YYLEGSTNQTLDNYN
+2214 
-2229 IEIENGNATI
+2229 
-2239 NKATLHLSTGDYTE
+2239 
-2253 AYGDAG
+2253 
-2259 AVQKDLNR
+2259 
-2267 ATTVTGEKNGDNLA
+2267 
-2281 DLVPE
+2281 
-2286 IDIHNTS
+2286 
-2293 KALLS
+2293 
-2298 DTRTNDVKYKA
+2298 
-2309 DGSLDSYSIITDFNK
+2309 
-2324 SLDNYDVVQDQAGS
+2324 
-2338 VTLKP
+2338 
-2343 KEITIKNTMTQQY
+2343 
-2356 GSSDRT
+2356 
-2362 YKEATVPEG
+2362 
-2371 QLANGDKIST
+2371 
-2381 KDLKFDIKSD
+2381 
-2391 GDYAKS
+2391 
-2397 LADNKKN
+2397 
-2404 SEAVT
+2404 
-2409 ADAGTYNNELIHTGG
+2409 
-2424 GITHENGTD
+2424 
-2433 AYKNYKVTVEGD
+2433 
-2445 IVVTP
+2445 
-2450 APLTITTEDV
+2450 
-2460 TTEYGTVKNTTS
+2460 
-2472 KVTGLVNGDQNYA
+2472 
-2485 SDISYDYGD
+2485 
-2494 YRHGYLDNNTRTNN
+2494 
-2508 VGSYGI
+2508 
-2514 TTKATNTTSDF
+2514 
-2525 LKNYTISYGDA
+2525 
-2536 TLTITPKDVYFH
+2536 
-2548 VDGKGSTFDDIVYT
+2548 
-2562 VTDPNHPGNRDAI
+2562 
-2575 NSQLLY
+2575 
-2581 GETVTGGYGI
+2581 GGY
-2591 GQALPD
+2591 
-2597 TPGSKD
+2597 
-2603 HYYTVDSTINGTP
+2603 
-2616 VYDNNGQGTQVG
+2616 
-2628 NYVYHP
+2628 
-2634 TGQAVIHF
+2634 
-2642 DQPQKPDQTTRYVEG
+2642 
-2657 AHRPQ
+2657 RPRN
-2662 DKLESALPVFRV
+2662 KIETSLPVFRV
-2674 DASGVVKQ
+2674 EDAKVGQ
-2682 YGTYGIESQSQAVTL
+2682 YGTYGVEHNEEGDRLVL
-2697 SPTGMR
+2697 SATGMR
-2703 MPEPNQT
+2703 LPEPDQVPDEERT
-2710 STQDRKY
+2710 FT
-2717 LTTLKTAHGHGT
+2717 TTLSTETGSGT
-2729 FRLEY
+2729 FKLVY
-2734 NGVVL
+2734 NGVSLKVY
-2739 RVIPVDPAAEQ
+2739 PQDKEAEET
-2750 IVTDGDKMKNVAL
+2750 VRAGDKTKNVSL
-2763 SEQALHAAYTQMG
+2763 SEKALYVGYTEMG
-2776 LDLVNLKGV
+2776 LDLIDLKGV
-2785 YIYMAPM
+2785 YIYFN

>member
-1 MKYYSKKQW
+1 MHNYGHWKKTLALLVMSALSLGVSSVDAMPEGGVVRSGSGSV
-10 TQKLTVMVLL
+10 TQNGKEMTIRQDSGRL
-20 AMALGGT
+20 AM
-27 AVQAMPSGGDIRS
+27 
-40 GQGSISQHGKD
+40 
-51 MTVRQNSDR
+51 
-60 MAVDWTKFDIAK
+60 DWTGFSVGK
-72 DETVRYAQ
+72 DETVRFQQ
-80 PDRNAIALNRVTGR
+80 PGKDALALNRVTGN
-94 QQSVIAGNL
+94 QQSVIDGSL
-103 NANGNLILVNPN
+103 LSNGHVLLVNPN
-115 GVVFTKNSSV
+115 GVVIGKNASI

-132 STARLSDETMKNFG
+132 STAQVKDNFMKEFG
-146 NAKDKLG
+146 NSTGAFSLG
-153 LNLHNGSTAAIVN
+153 GVSDGKIIN
-166 EGQIKA
+166 EGTIQA
-172 NGSLVALHAANVEN
+172 EGGLVALHAAKVEN
-186 KGTITNE
+186 SGTISNT
-193 GGTIALAAAKNL
+193 GGSAVLAVADTL
-205 TLSAADDDKLNFTVD
+205 TLTPDADGKLNFTVD
-220 GELAKSQAL
+220 GKTAEASAL
-229 NSGSLK
+229 NKGAIT
-235 ADGGYVVMTAK
+235 ADGGTIVMTAD
-246 SAGDVLST
+246 SASDVMST
-254 VVNNTGTIEAKT
+254 VVNNSGTLQART

-274 ILLDGGKSGQVEVS
+274 ILLDGGDKGQVEVS
-288 GTLDASGTDKGQDS
+288 GTLDASGTEEGQS
-302 GNIKVIGQK
+302 AGNIKVIGEK
-311 TIVHDNTNLLANGDI
+311 TIVHDGTNLLARGNVD
-326 NGGKIETSGDVLD
+326 GGKIETSGDVLN

-366 ISDSQL
+366 ISDSKL

-477 TINSQITADSSGK
+477 TINSPITADSSGK

-530 HNSQSNTP
+530 HKSWSNTP

-575 SATAARNRHISTNGG
+575 SATAARNRYISTNGG

-605 TLNLETNDGALTVTG
+605 TLNLETNGGALTVTG

-697 NGNAPHYVFRPLSTA
+697 NGNAPHYVFRPLSTE
-712 EADDAGQF
+712 EADEAGQF

-757 FNSFIVTGKSSMTI
+757 FNSFIVRGKSSMTI

-1028 NTTGNVTTGGS
+1028 NTTGDVTTGGS
-1039 KVTDYNM
+1039 KITDYNM
-1046 GTIHADHGVTIKGQ
+1046 GTIHADHGVTIKGH

-1182 INETQGSSAITIG
+1182 INETQGSSAITTG

-1288 GDTLTKDQLRKLL
+1288 GDNLNDDQLRGLL

-1307 TDSTGRDV
+1307 RDSTGKDV
-1315 DVTQFRNF
+1315 DVTQFGNF

-1329 NYVTSSDGNK
+1329 TYVTSSDGNK
-1339 TGTDA
+1339 TGKDA
-1344 VAVSSDGAAKGAT
+1344 VAVSSGGADAKAT
-1357 RTNGNEDKKASDG
+1357 RTDGNEKNPGTDDYKTASDG
-1370 NKAFYVFNVDKNENG
+1370 NRAFYVFNVEEDG
-1385 ATARN
+1385 AKALN
-1390 GYDLET
+1390 GYDLKT

-1402 ILKRAVTVNEN
+1402 ILRK
-1413 GHITYGSDKGITY
+1413 
-1426 DAPTSGEATSTTGL
+1426 
-1440 TNGDTIGLVT
+1440 
-1450 MTPSND
+1450 
-1456 YQTSKGSHNTADA
+1456 
-1469 GTYDLTTDGT
+1469 
-1479 QTKILNN
+1479 
-1486 GKDVSANYDVSGS
+1486 
-1499 GTLTVDKA
+1499 TLTIN
-1507 TLTLDTGS
+1507 T
-1515 TTKSYG
+1515 
-1521 DATGVK
+1521 DA
-1527 DFLNDKQTNYTLDG
+1527 
-1541 FVNGDQ
+1541 
-1547 DNSDTQNTIRSQIT
+1547 
-1561 NVTNTSDAL
+1561 
-1570 VDDTHTNN
+1570 
-1578 VLDGGKSG
+1578 
-1586 YSIKTTVTQ
+1586 
-1595 SSLKNYNVVAK
+1595 
-1606 QGNSVTLTPVTVT
+1606 
-1619 INGGMTQTYGD
+1619 TQTYG
-1630 DTKTFATPDVT
+1630 KADVT
-1641 GLVNGDTLGD
+1641 SRTTKDYSTQLVNGDTLNAGD
-1651 VSYKIKSD
+1651 ITYTIATKGTYATSKGSNTTAHKGIYENQYLTSGAGVKGSD
-1659 GNYHTNQR
+1659 GSDASANY
-1667 DRTTADA
+1667 
-1674 GTYSGEWLTTG
+1674 E
-1685 AVINHGDLTDK
+1685 
-1696 LGTEATGNY
+1696 
-1705 IVTGS
+1705 VTGS
-1710 GDIHVEKATL
+1710 GTITVNPADLYL
-1720 TVNAKDFTQTYGNAE
+1720 TVGN
-1735 GVQNDANTA
+1735 
-1744 YEVTGFANGDDAE
+1744 
-1757 AKKTALEDQITVK
+1757 
-1770 MDATDALK
+1770 
-1778 DNNQHTKAVNAEG
+1778 
-1791 YTNEVVSA
+1791 
-1799 SGNLSNGELNNYK
+1799 
-1812 VTVGTTAKVHLTPAE
+1812 
-1827 IHLKL
+1827 
-1832 KDVSTTYGT
+1832 VSTTYGT
-1841 AFDTSKYGYDANQLV
+1841 AFDDTQYGYTVDSAKGGLV
-1856 MANGDNASVVTDAIT
+1856 NGDTQDAVLG
-1871 NKDITYTN
+1871 DDFLSYTN
-1879 TGDATDP
+1879 TGAKTDVS
-1886 NNENV
+1886 NDKV
-1891 KTQNAGTGYKLTGT
+1891 KTQNAGTY
-1905 TEQTLQNYKVF
+1905 E
-1916 IDGAN
+1916 
-1921 STVDKADLTL
+1921 
-1931 TLKDVSTTYG
+1931 
-1941 QGFDST
+1941 
-1947 TYGYKKDA
+1947 
-1955 ADLQGLTNGDAA
+1955 LQGAVSKDKELSDYTVHITNG
-1967 TAITDVLKDSDFTYG
+1967 
-1982 NGGAKSDPNNENVK
+1982 KS
-1996 TQNAGSYQ
+1996 T
-2004 ITGSTS
+2004 
-2010 KTLDNYNIKVVK
+2010 
-2022 PGTSIVEKAKLTLKV
+2022 VEKAKLTLTV
-2037 GDTETTYGTAFAP
+2037 GDTSTTYGTSDWTP
-2050 NTYSYTLAGNTNGDS
+2050 YSYTLSGNTNGDS
-2065 ENNVRNNQIE
+2065 EDNVRNNQIE

-2088 NSAIKTQNVGDY
+2088 NSAVKTQNAGDY
-2100 DLKGT
+2100 GLTGT
-2105 FNLKGDTAKNY
+2105 FTLKGDTAKNY

-2125 TGTAK
+2125 TGKATVK
-2130 VNKATV
+2130 KATV

-2149 AFDTSKYGYDTS
+2149 AFETKEYGYNANT
-2161 SIKGLTNG
+2161 IEGLTNG
-2169 DGLDVV
+2169 DGSDVV
-2175 TSALDG
+2175 TSALNG
-2181 TYGTGNITYTNTGD
+2181 TYGTGDITYTNTGD
-2195 ASAEEKQAGKVT
+2195 ASTEEKQAGKVT

-2214 YYLEGSTNQTLDNYN
+2214 YYLEGTTDKTLKNYN

-2239 NKATLHLSTGDYTE
+2239 KKATLHLSTGDYTE

-2259 AVQKDLNR
+2259 AVQKDLDR

-2281 DLVPE
+2281 DLVSE
-2286 IDIHNTS
+2286 IGIHNTS

-2298 DTRTNDVKYKA
+2298 DTRTNDVKYKT
-2309 DGSLDSYSIITDFNK
+2309 DGSLDSYRIDTQ
-2324 SLDNYDVVQDQAGS
+2324 LDKD
-2338 VTLKP
+2338 TLKNYNL
-2343 KEITIKNTMTQQY
+2343 ELSEGTMTLTPVAITVDNEMIQTY
-2356 GSSDRT
+2356 GSEKSSF
-2362 YKEATVPEG
+2362 KEVVDPG
-2371 QLANGDKIST
+2371 LVNGDKIST
-2381 KDLKFDIKSD
+2381 DGLKMAPKANGKYETS
-2391 GDYAKS
+2391 KR
-2397 LADNKKN
+2397 NRT
-2404 SEAVT
+2404 T
-2409 ADAGTYNNELIHTGG
+2409 ADAGTYKDDLSFNGG
-2424 GITHENGTD
+2424 GIVHEDGITE
-2433 AYKNYKVTVEGD
+2433 ASGNYKVTVRGD
-2445 IVVTP
+2445 IIV
-2450 APLTITTEDV
+2450 
-2460 TTEYGTVKNTTS
+2460 
-2472 KVTGLVNGDQNYA
+2472 
-2485 SDISYDYGD
+2485 
-2494 YRHGYLDNNTRTNN
+2494 
-2508 VGSYGI
+2508 
-2514 TTKATNTTSDF
+2514 
-2525 LKNYTISYGDA
+2525 
-2536 TLTITPKDVYFH
+2536 TPKDIYTEVN
-2548 VDGKGSTFDDIVYT
+2548 GKGSTLNDLTWTIKINPKDQMVNGDSVKFTYT
-2562 VTDPNHPGNRDAI
+2562 PGNLISYDNQTFDV
-2575 NSQLLY
+2575 NSFIDEKPITDGTQIGNYIYHPKGIVQL
-2581 GETVTGGYGI
+2581 TFNPIVKPDVWAHSGGY
-2591 GQALPD
+2591 
-2597 TPGSKD
+2597 
-2603 HYYTVDSTINGTP
+2603 
-2616 VYDNNGQGTQVG
+2616 
-2628 NYVYHP
+2628 
-2634 TGQAVIHF
+2634 
-2642 DQPQKPDQTTRYVEG
+2642 
-2657 AHRPQ
+2657 RPRN
-2662 DKLESALPVFRV
+2662 KIETSLPVFRV
-2674 DASGVVKQ
+2674 EDAKVGQ
-2682 YGTYGIESQSQAVTL
+2682 YGTYGVEHREGEDKLVL
-2697 SPTGMR
+2697 SATGMR
-2703 MPEPNQT
+2703 LPEPDQVPDEERT
-2710 STQDRKY
+2710 FT
-2717 LTTLKTAHGHGT
+2717 TTLSTEEGSGT
-2729 FRLEY
+2729 FKLEY
-2734 NGVVL
+2734 NGVSLKVY
-2739 RVIPVDPAAEQ
+2739 PQDKEAEET
-2750 IVTDGDKMKNVAL
+2750 VRAGDKTKNVSL
-2763 SEQALHAAYTQMG
+2763 SEKALYVGYTEMG
-2776 LDLVNLKGV
+2776 LDLIDLKGV
-2785 YIYMAPM
+2785 YIYFN

>member
-1 MKYYSKKQW
+1 MHNYGHWKKTLALLVMSALSLGASSVDAMPEGGVVRSGSGSV
-10 TQKLTVMVLL
+10 TQNGKEMTIRQDSGRL
-20 AMALGGT
+20 AM
-27 AVQAMPSGGDIRS
+27 
-40 GQGSISQHGKD
+40 
-51 MTVRQNSDR
+51 
-60 MAVDWTKFDIAK
+60 DWTGFSVGK
-72 DETVRYAQ
+72 DETVRFQQ
-80 PDRNAIALNRVTGR
+80 PGKDALALNRVTGN
-94 QQSVIAGNL
+94 QQSVIDGSL
-103 NANGNLILVNPN
+103 LSNGHVLLVNPN
-115 GVVFTKNSSV
+115 GVVIGKNASI

-132 STARLSDETMKNFG
+132 STAQVKDNFMKEFG
-146 NAKDKLG
+146 NSTGAFSLG
-153 LNLHNGSTAAIVN
+153 GVSDGKIIN
-166 EGQIKA
+166 EGTIKA
-172 NGSLVALHAANVEN
+172 EGGLVALHAAKVEN
-186 KGTITNE
+186 SGTISNT
-193 GGTIALAAAKNL
+193 GGSAVLAAADTL
-205 TLSAADDDKLNFTVD
+205 TLTPDADGKLNFTVD
-220 GELAKSQAL
+220 GKTAEASAL
-229 NSGSLK
+229 NKGAIT
-235 ADGGYVVMTAK
+235 ADGGTIVMTAD
-246 SAGDVLST
+246 SASDVMST
-254 VVNNTGTIEAKT
+254 VVNNSGTLQART

-274 ILLDGGKSGQVEVS
+274 ILLEGGDKGQVEVS
-288 GTLDASGTDKGQDS
+288 GTLDASGTEEGQS
-302 GNIKVIGQK
+302 AGNIKVIGEK
-311 TIVHDNTNLLANGDI
+311 TIVHDGANLLARGNVD
-326 NGGKIETSGDVLD
+326 GGKIETSGDVLN

-366 ISDSQL
+366 ISDSKL
-372 TYDDYT
+372 MYDDYT

-477 TINSQITADSSGK
+477 TINSPITADSSGK

-530 HNSQSNTP
+530 HNSRSNTP

-560 NHSGSTVGTYFGDAN
+560 SHSGSTVGTYFGDAN

-605 TLNLETNDGALTVTG
+605 TLNLETNGGALTVTG

-632 YDADTDT
+632 YDAYTDT

-697 NGNAPHYVFRPLSTA
+697 NGNAPHYVFRPLSTE
-712 EADDAGQF
+712 EADGAGQF

-750 TKKAGWG
+750 TEKAGWG
-757 FNSFIVTGKSSMTI
+757 FNSFIVRGKSSMTI
-771 DAFLTYLKNTYGNKN
+771 DAFLTYLKNTYGNKGK
-786 NFNSRY
+786 FNSRY
-792 PHGTKYSAFTD
+792 PHGTQYSAFTD

-876 NKKNDANNVVT
+876 NKKNDASNVVT

-916 NDTAIGTGTKFWDTS
+916 NDTTIGTGTKFWDTS

-1002 KINTGNGAVNLQ
+1002 KINTGDGAVNLQ

-1028 NTTGNVTTGGS
+1028 NTTGDVTTGGS
-1039 KVTDYNM
+1039 KITDYNM

-1122 STADNGVIKLESTA
+1122 STADNGVIKGVIKLESTA

-1182 INETQGSSAITIG
+1182 INETQGSSAITTG

-1279 SGGSQQKTY
+1279 SGGNQQKTY
-1288 GDTLTKDQLRKLL
+1288 GDTLPKDQLRGLL

-1307 TDSTGRDV
+1307 TDSTGKDV
-1315 DVTQFRNF
+1315 DVTKFSNF
-1323 KEADYL
+1323 NEADYL
-1329 NYVTSSDGNK
+1329 TYVTSSDGTK
-1339 TGTDA
+1339 TGTHA
-1344 VAVSSDGAAKGAT
+1344 VDVSSDGAFATAT
-1357 RTNGNEDKKASDG
+1357 RTDGNEKNPGTEDDYKTASDG
-1370 NKAFYVFNVDKNENG
+1370 NRAFYVFNVDENG
-1385 ATARN
+1385 ATALH

-1402 ILKRAVTVNEN
+1402 ILKRAVTVNED
-1413 GHITYGSDKGITY
+1413 GHITYGSDGGIIYGT
-1426 DAPTSGEATSTTGL
+1426 PTSGEATPTTGL
-1440 TNGDTIGLVT
+1440 KNGDTIGSVV
-1450 MTPSND
+1450 MTPSTG
-1456 YQTSKGSHNTADA
+1456 YQTSKGSRNTADA

-1479 QTKILNN
+1479 KTTISNN
-1486 GKDVSANYDVSGS
+1486 GKDVSANYDISGS
-1499 GTLTVDKA
+1499 GTLTVDRA

-1521 DATGVK
+1521 DAKGVEN
-1527 DFLNDKQTNYTLDG
+1527 FLADKEKNYTLSG

-1570 VDDTHTNN
+1570 VDDAHTNN

-1586 YSIKTTVTQ
+1586 YDITTTVTQ
-1595 SSLKNYNVVAK
+1595 SPELKNYNVVAK

-1696 LGTEATGNY
+1696 LGKEATGNY

-1744 YEVTGFANGDDAE
+1744 YEVTGFTNGDDAE
-1757 AKKTALEDQITVK
+1757 AKKTDLENQITVK

-1778 DNNQHTKAVNAEG
+1778 DNNQHTKDVNAEG
-1791 YTNEVVSA
+1791 YTNKVVSA

-1812 VTVGTTAKVHLTPAE
+1812 VTVGNTAKVYLTP
-1827 IHLKL
+1827 
-1832 KDVSTTYGT
+1832 
-1841 AFDTSKYGYDANQLV
+1841 
-1856 MANGDNASVVTDAIT
+1856 
-1871 NKDITYTN
+1871 KDIYTEVN
-1879 TGDATDP
+1879 G
-1886 NNENV
+1886 
-1891 KTQNAGTGYKLTGT
+1891 KG
-1905 TEQTLQNYKVF
+1905 
-1916 IDGAN
+1916 
-1921 STVDKADLTL
+1921 S
-1931 TLKDVSTTYG
+1931 TLKDLTWTIVKDPKNQMVNGDSVKFTYTPG
-1941 QGFDST
+1941 NLISYEDQTFDVNSFINGTQTFDST
-1947 TYGYKKDA
+1947 TDILSYGKNYIFHSKGIV
-1955 ADLQGLTNGDAA
+1955 QLTFNP
-1967 TAITDVLKDSDFTYG
+1967 I
-1982 NGGAKSDPNNENVK
+1982 
-1996 TQNAGSYQ
+1996 
-2004 ITGSTS
+2004 
-2010 KTLDNYNIKVVK
+2010 VK
-2022 PGTSIVEKAKLTLKV
+2022 P
-2037 GDTETTYGTAFAP
+2037 
-2050 NTYSYTLAGNTNGDS
+2050 
-2065 ENNVRNNQIE
+2065 
-2075 VSYSNGGEKSDPN
+2075 
-2088 NSAIKTQNVGDY
+2088 
-2100 DLKGT
+2100 
-2105 FNLKGDTAKNY
+2105 
-2116 EIDEVNSDL
+2116 
-2125 TGTAK
+2125 
-2130 VNKATV
+2130 
-2136 KVKLNDVSTTYGT
+2136 DVWAHS
-2149 AFDTSKYGYDTS
+2149 
-2161 SIKGLTNG
+2161 
-2169 DGLDVV
+2169 
-2175 TSALDG
+2175 
-2181 TYGTGNITYTNTGD
+2181 
-2195 ASAEEKQAGKVT
+2195 
-2207 KTVNGGP
+2207 
-2214 YYLEGSTNQTLDNYN
+2214 
-2229 IEIENGNATI
+2229 
-2239 NKATLHLSTGDYTE
+2239 
-2253 AYGDAG
+2253 
-2259 AVQKDLNR
+2259 
-2267 ATTVTGEKNGDNLA
+2267 
-2281 DLVPE
+2281 
-2286 IDIHNTS
+2286 
-2293 KALLS
+2293 
-2298 DTRTNDVKYKA
+2298 
-2309 DGSLDSYSIITDFNK
+2309 
-2324 SLDNYDVVQDQAGS
+2324 
-2338 VTLKP
+2338 
-2343 KEITIKNTMTQQY
+2343 
-2356 GSSDRT
+2356 
-2362 YKEATVPEG
+2362 
-2371 QLANGDKIST
+2371 
-2381 KDLKFDIKSD
+2381 
-2391 GDYAKS
+2391 
-2397 LADNKKN
+2397 
-2404 SEAVT
+2404 
-2409 ADAGTYNNELIHTGG
+2409 
-2424 GITHENGTD
+2424 
-2433 AYKNYKVTVEGD
+2433 
-2445 IVVTP
+2445 
-2450 APLTITTEDV
+2450 
-2460 TTEYGTVKNTTS
+2460 
-2472 KVTGLVNGDQNYA
+2472 
-2485 SDISYDYGD
+2485 
-2494 YRHGYLDNNTRTNN
+2494 
-2508 VGSYGI
+2508 
-2514 TTKATNTTSDF
+2514 
-2525 LKNYTISYGDA
+2525 
-2536 TLTITPKDVYFH
+2536 
-2548 VDGKGSTFDDIVYT
+2548 
-2562 VTDPNHPGNRDAI
+2562 
-2575 NSQLLY
+2575 
-2581 GETVTGGYGI
+2581 GGY
-2591 GQALPD
+2591 
-2597 TPGSKD
+2597 
-2603 HYYTVDSTINGTP
+2603 
-2616 VYDNNGQGTQVG
+2616 
-2628 NYVYHP
+2628 
-2634 TGQAVIHF
+2634 
-2642 DQPQKPDQTTRYVEG
+2642 
-2657 AHRPQ
+2657 RPRN
-2662 DKLESALPVFRV
+2662 KIEASLPVFRV
-2674 DASGVVKQ
+2674 EDAKVGQ
-2682 YGTYGIESQSQAVTL
+2682 YGTYGVEHDEEGDRLVL
-2697 SPTGMR
+2697 SATGMR
-2703 MPEPNQT
+2703 LPEPDQVPDEERT
-2710 STQDRKY
+2710 FT
-2717 LTTLKTAHGHGT
+2717 TTLSTETGSGT
-2729 FRLEY
+2729 FKLVY
-2734 NGVVL
+2734 NGVSLKVY
-2739 RVIPVDPAAEQ
+2739 PQDKEAEET
-2750 IVTDGDKMKNVAL
+2750 VRAGDKTKNVSL
-2763 SEQALHAAYTQMG
+2763 SEKALYVGYTEMG
-2776 LDLVNLKGV
+2776 LDLIDLKGV
-2785 YIYMAPM
+2785 YIYFN

>member
-1 MKYYSKKQW
+1 MHNYGHWKK
-10 TQKLTVMVLL
+10 TLALLVMS
-20 AMALGGT
+20 ALSLG
-27 AVQAMPSGGDIRS
+27 ASSVDAMPEGGVIRS
-40 GQGSISQHGKD
+40 GSGSVTQNGKE
-51 MTVRQNSDR
+51 MTIRQDSGR
-60 MAVDWTKFDIAK
+60 LAMDWTGFSVGK
-72 DETVRYAQ
+72 DETVRFQQ
-80 PDRNAIALNRVTGR
+80 PGKDAMALNRVTGN
-94 QQSVIAGNL
+94 QQSVIDGSL
-103 NANGNLILVNPN
+103 LSNGHVLLVNPN
-115 GVVFTKNSSV
+115 GVVIGKNASI

-132 STARLSDETMKNFG
+132 STAQVKDNFMKEFG
-146 NAKDKLG
+146 NSTGAFSLG
-153 LNLHNGSTAAIVN
+153 GVSDGKIIN
-166 EGQIKA
+166 EGTIKA
-172 NGSLVALHAANVEN
+172 EGGLVALHAAKVEN
-186 KGTITNE
+186 SGTISNT
-193 GGTIALAAAKNL
+193 GGSAVLAAADTL
-205 TLSAADDDKLNFTVD
+205 TLTPDSDGKLNFTVD
-220 GELAKSQAL
+220 GKAAEASAL
-229 NSGSLK
+229 NKGAIT
-235 ADGGYVVMTAK
+235 ADGGTIVMTAD
-246 SAGDVLST
+246 SASDVMST
-254 VVNNTGTIEAKT
+254 VVNNSGTLQART

-274 ILLDGGKSGQVEVS
+274 ILLEGGDKGQVEVS
-288 GTLDASGTDKGQDS
+288 GTLDASGTEEGQS
-302 GNIKVIGQK
+302 AGNIKVIGEK
-311 TIVHDNTNLLANGDI
+311 TIVHDGTNLLARGNVD
-326 NGGKIETSGDVLD
+326 GGKIETSGDVLN

-366 ISDSQL
+366 ISDSKL

-421 NVDTVKSVLKKGTDI
+421 NVDAVKSVLKKGTDI

-477 TINSQITADSSGK
+477 TINSPITADSSGK

-530 HNSQSNTP
+530 HKSQSNTP

-560 NHSGSTVGTYFGDAN
+560 NHSESTVGTYFGDAN

-605 TLNLETNDGALTVTG
+605 TLNLETNGGALTVTG

-697 NGNAPHYVFRPLSTA
+697 NGNAPHYVFRPLSTE
-712 EADDAGQF
+712 EADEAGQF

-757 FNSFIVTGKSSMTI
+757 FNSFIVRGKSSMTI
-771 DAFLTYLKNTYGNKN
+771 DAFLTYLKNTYRDKG

-916 NDTAIGTGTKFWDTS
+916 NDTTIGTGTKFWDTS

-1028 NTTGNVTTGGS
+1028 NTTGDVTTGGS
-1039 KVTDYNM
+1039 KITDYNM

-1182 INETQGSSAITIG
+1182 INETQGSSAITTG

-1279 SGGSQQKTY
+1279 SGGSQQKIY
-1288 GDTLTKDQLRKLL
+1288 GEKLDDLKKLL
-1301 STSATY
+1301 TTSVAY
-1307 TDSTGRDV
+1307 TDSNKNPI
-1315 DVTQFRNF
+1315 DVTKFSDNF
-1323 KEADYL
+1323 DEGDYL
-1329 NYVTSSDGNK
+1329 NYISGSDGK
-1339 TGTDA
+1339 TTGINSISTTSGAA
-1344 VAVSSDGAAKGAT
+1344 VATAT
-1357 RTNGNEDKKASDG
+1357 RTDGNEKDPGTDDYKKASDG
-1370 NKAFYVFNVDKNENG
+1370 NRAFYVFQVDKNG
-1385 ATARN
+1385 ATALH

-1413 GHITYGSDKGITY
+1413 GHITYGSDKVITY
-1426 DAPTSGEATSTTGL
+1426 DAPTLGEATSTTGL
-1440 TNGDTIGLVT
+1440 TNGDTIGSVV
-1450 MTPSND
+1450 MTPSTG
-1456 YQTSKGSHNTADA
+1456 YQTSKGSRNTADA

-1479 QTKILNN
+1479 KTTILNN
-1486 GKDVSANYDVSGS
+1486 GKDVSANYDISGS

-1527 DFLNDKQTNYTLDG
+1527 NFLNDKQTNYTLDG

-1595 SSLKNYNVVAK
+1595 SSDLKNYNVVAK

-1630 DTKTFATPDVT
+1630 DTKTFETPDVT

-1696 LGTEATGNY
+1696 LGKEATGNY

-1744 YEVTGFANGDDAE
+1744 YEVTGFTNGDDAE
-1757 AKKTALEDQITVK
+1757 AKKTSLENKINVK

-1778 DNNQHTKAVNAEG
+1778 DNNQHTKDVNAEG
-1791 YTNEVVSA
+1791 YTNKVVSA

-1812 VTVGTTAKVHLTPAE
+1812 VTVGNTAKVYLTP
-1827 IHLKL
+1827 
-1832 KDVSTTYGT
+1832 
-1841 AFDTSKYGYDANQLV
+1841 
-1856 MANGDNASVVTDAIT
+1856 
-1871 NKDITYTN
+1871 KDIYTEVN
-1879 TGDATDP
+1879 G
-1886 NNENV
+1886 
-1891 KTQNAGTGYKLTGT
+1891 KG
-1905 TEQTLQNYKVF
+1905 
-1916 IDGAN
+1916 
-1921 STVDKADLTL
+1921 S
-1931 TLKDVSTTYG
+1931 TLKDLTWTIVKDPKNQMVNGDSVKFTYTPG
-1941 QGFDST
+1941 NLISYEDQTFDVNSFINGTQTFDST
-1947 TYGYKKDA
+1947 TDILPYGKNYIFHSTGKI
-1955 ADLQGLTNGDAA
+1955 QLTFNP
-1967 TAITDVLKDSDFTYG
+1967 I
-1982 NGGAKSDPNNENVK
+1982 
-1996 TQNAGSYQ
+1996 
-2004 ITGSTS
+2004 
-2010 KTLDNYNIKVVK
+2010 VK
-2022 PGTSIVEKAKLTLKV
+2022 P
-2037 GDTETTYGTAFAP
+2037 
-2050 NTYSYTLAGNTNGDS
+2050 
-2065 ENNVRNNQIE
+2065 
-2075 VSYSNGGEKSDPN
+2075 
-2088 NSAIKTQNVGDY
+2088 
-2100 DLKGT
+2100 
-2105 FNLKGDTAKNY
+2105 
-2116 EIDEVNSDL
+2116 
-2125 TGTAK
+2125 
-2130 VNKATV
+2130 
-2136 KVKLNDVSTTYGT
+2136 DVWAHS
-2149 AFDTSKYGYDTS
+2149 
-2161 SIKGLTNG
+2161 
-2169 DGLDVV
+2169 
-2175 TSALDG
+2175 
-2181 TYGTGNITYTNTGD
+2181 
-2195 ASAEEKQAGKVT
+2195 
-2207 KTVNGGP
+2207 
-2214 YYLEGSTNQTLDNYN
+2214 
-2229 IEIENGNATI
+2229 
-2239 NKATLHLSTGDYTE
+2239 
-2253 AYGDAG
+2253 
-2259 AVQKDLNR
+2259 
-2267 ATTVTGEKNGDNLA
+2267 
-2281 DLVPE
+2281 
-2286 IDIHNTS
+2286 
-2293 KALLS
+2293 
-2298 DTRTNDVKYKA
+2298 
-2309 DGSLDSYSIITDFNK
+2309 
-2324 SLDNYDVVQDQAGS
+2324 
-2338 VTLKP
+2338 
-2343 KEITIKNTMTQQY
+2343 
-2356 GSSDRT
+2356 
-2362 YKEATVPEG
+2362 
-2371 QLANGDKIST
+2371 
-2381 KDLKFDIKSD
+2381 
-2391 GDYAKS
+2391 
-2397 LADNKKN
+2397 
-2404 SEAVT
+2404 
-2409 ADAGTYNNELIHTGG
+2409 
-2424 GITHENGTD
+2424 
-2433 AYKNYKVTVEGD
+2433 
-2445 IVVTP
+2445 
-2450 APLTITTEDV
+2450 
-2460 TTEYGTVKNTTS
+2460 
-2472 KVTGLVNGDQNYA
+2472 
-2485 SDISYDYGD
+2485 
-2494 YRHGYLDNNTRTNN
+2494 
-2508 VGSYGI
+2508 
-2514 TTKATNTTSDF
+2514 
-2525 LKNYTISYGDA
+2525 
-2536 TLTITPKDVYFH
+2536 
-2548 VDGKGSTFDDIVYT
+2548 
-2562 VTDPNHPGNRDAI
+2562 
-2575 NSQLLY
+2575 
-2581 GETVTGGYGI
+2581 GGY
-2591 GQALPD
+2591 
-2597 TPGSKD
+2597 
-2603 HYYTVDSTINGTP
+2603 
-2616 VYDNNGQGTQVG
+2616 
-2628 NYVYHP
+2628 
-2634 TGQAVIHF
+2634 
-2642 DQPQKPDQTTRYVEG
+2642 
-2657 AHRPQ
+2657 RPRN
-2662 DKLESALPVFRV
+2662 KIETSLPVFRV
-2674 DASGVVKQ
+2674 EDAKVGQ
-2682 YGTYGIESQSQAVTL
+2682 YGTYGVEHNEEGDRLVL
-2697 SPTGMR
+2697 SATGMR
-2703 MPEPNQT
+2703 LPEPDQVPDEERT
-2710 STQDRKY
+2710 FT
-2717 LTTLKTAHGHGT
+2717 TTLSTETGSGT
-2729 FRLEY
+2729 FKLVY
-2734 NGVVL
+2734 NGVSLKVY
-2739 RVIPVDPAAEQ
+2739 PQDKEAEET
-2750 IVTDGDKMKNVAL
+2750 VRAGDKTKNVSL
-2763 SEQALHAAYTQMG
+2763 SEKALYVGYTEMG
-2776 LDLVNLKGV
+2776 LDLIDLKGV
-2785 YIYMAPM
+2785 YIYFN

>member
-1 MKYYSKKQW
+1 MHNYGHWKKTLALLVMSALSLGASSVDAMPEGGVVRSGSGSV
-10 TQKLTVMVLL
+10 TQNGKEMTIRQDSGRL
-20 AMALGGT
+20 AM
-27 AVQAMPSGGDIRS
+27 
-40 GQGSISQHGKD
+40 
-51 MTVRQNSDR
+51 
-60 MAVDWTKFDIAK
+60 DWTGFSVGK
-72 DETVRYAQ
+72 DETVRFQQ
-80 PDRNAIALNRVTGR
+80 PGKDALALNRVTGN
-94 QQSVIAGNL
+94 QQSVIDGSL
-103 NANGNLILVNPN
+103 LSNGHVLLVNPN
-115 GVVFTKNSSV
+115 GVVIGKNASI

-132 STARLSDETMKNFG
+132 STAQVKDNFMKEFG
-146 NAKDKLG
+146 NSTGAFSLG
-153 LNLHNGSTAAIVN
+153 GVSDGKIIN
-166 EGQIKA
+166 EGTIKA
-172 NGSLVALHAANVEN
+172 EGGLVALHAAKVEN
-186 KGTITNE
+186 SGTISNT
-193 GGTIALAAAKNL
+193 GGSAVLAAADTL
-205 TLSAADDDKLNFTVD
+205 TLTPDADGKLNFTVD
-220 GELAKSQAL
+220 GKAAEASAL
-229 NSGSLK
+229 NKGAIT
-235 ADGGYVVMTAK
+235 ADGGTIVMTAD
-246 SAGDVLST
+246 SASDVMST
-254 VVNNTGTIEAKT
+254 VVNNSGTLQAST

-274 ILLDGGKSGQVEVS
+274 ILLEGGDKGQVEVS
-288 GTLDASGTDKGQDS
+288 GTLDASGTEEGQS
-302 GNIKVIGQK
+302 AGNIKVIGEK
-311 TIVHDNTNLLANGDI
+311 TIVHDGTNLLARGNVD
-326 NGGKIETSGDVLD
+326 GGKIETSGDVLN

-366 ISDSQL
+366 ISDSKL

-477 TINSQITADSSGK
+477 TINSPITADSSGK

-530 HNSQSNTP
+530 HKSRSNTP

-605 TLNLETNDGALTVTG
+605 TLNLETNGGALTVTG

-697 NGNAPHYVFRPLSTA
+697 NGNAPHYVFRPLSTE
-712 EADDAGQF
+712 EADEAGQF

-750 TKKAGWG
+750 TEKAGWG
-757 FNSFIVTGKSSMTI
+757 FNSFIVRGKSSMTI
-771 DAFLTYLKNTYGNKN
+771 DAFLTYLKNTYGNKG

-792 PHGTKYSAFTD
+792 PHGTKYSVFTD

-876 NKKNDANNVVT
+876 NKKNDASNVVT

-916 NDTAIGTGTKFWDTS
+916 NDTTIGTGTKFWDTS

-1002 KINTGNGAVNLQ
+1002 KINTGDGAVNLQ

-1028 NTTGNVTTGGS
+1028 NTTGDVTTGGS
-1039 KVTDYNM
+1039 KITDYNM

-1182 INETQGSSAITIG
+1182 INETQGSSAITTG

-1279 SGGSQQKTY
+1279 SGGNQQKTY
-1288 GDTLTKDQLRKLL
+1288 GDTLDEDQLRNLL

-1307 TDSTGRDV
+1307 KDSTGKDV
-1315 DVTQFRNF
+1315 DVTQFSNF
-1323 KEADYL
+1323 NEADYL
-1329 NYVTSSDGNK
+1329 TYVTSSDGNK
-1339 TGTDA
+1339 TGKDA
-1344 VAVSSDGAAKGAT
+1344 VAVSSGGAEPGAT
-1357 RTNGNEDKKASDG
+1357 RTNGDEDKKASDG
-1370 NKAFYVFNVDKNENG
+1370 NKAFYVFTVDKNENG

-1402 ILKRAVTVNEN
+1402 ILKRKVTVNEN

-1440 TNGDTIGLVT
+1440 TNGDTIGPVV
-1450 MTPSND
+1450 MTPSTG
-1456 YQTSKGSHNTADA
+1456 YQTSKGSRNTADA

-1499 GTLTVDKA
+1499 GTLTVDRA

-1521 DATGVK
+1521 DAKGVEN
-1527 DFLNDKQTNYTLDG
+1527 FLADKEKNYTLSG

-1570 VDDTHTNN
+1570 VDDAHTNN

-1586 YSIKTTVTQ
+1586 YDITTTVTQ
-1595 SSLKNYNVVAK
+1595 SPELKNYNVVAK
-1606 QGNSVTLTPVTVT
+1606 QGNTVTLTPVTVT

-1659 GNYHTNQR
+1659 GNYHTSQGT
-1667 DRTTADA
+1667 RTTANA

-1685 AVINHGDLTDK
+1685 AVINHGDSADK
-1696 LGTEATGNY
+1696 LGKEATGNY

-1757 AKKTALEDQITVK
+1757 AKKTALENQINVT
-1770 MDATDALK
+1770 MDATAALK
-1778 DNNQHTKAVNAEG
+1778 DNNQHTQDVNAEG
-1791 YTNEVVSA
+1791 YTNKVVSA
-1799 SGNLSNGELNNYK
+1799 SGDLPNGELNNYK
-1812 VTVGTTAKVHLTPAE
+1812 VTVGTTAKVHLTP
-1827 IHLKL
+1827 
-1832 KDVSTTYGT
+1832 
-1841 AFDTSKYGYDANQLV
+1841 
-1856 MANGDNASVVTDAIT
+1856 
-1871 NKDITYTN
+1871 KDIYTEVN
-1879 TGDATDP
+1879 G
-1886 NNENV
+1886 
-1891 KTQNAGTGYKLTGT
+1891 KGS
-1905 TEQTLQNYKVF
+1905 TLN
-1916 IDGAN
+1916 
-1921 STVDKADLTL
+1921 DLTW
-1931 TLKDVSTTYG
+1931 TVMKDP
-1941 QGFDST
+1941 
-1947 TYGYKKDA
+1947 KD
-1955 ADLQGLTNGDAA
+1955 Q
-1967 TAITDVLKDSDFTYG
+1967 
-1982 NGGAKSDPNNENVK
+1982 
-1996 TQNAGSYQ
+1996 
-2004 ITGSTS
+2004 
-2010 KTLDNYNIKVVK
+2010 
-2022 PGTSIVEKAKLTLKV
+2022 
-2037 GDTETTYGTAFAP
+2037 
-2050 NTYSYTLAGNTNGDS
+2050 
-2065 ENNVRNNQIE
+2065 
-2075 VSYSNGGEKSDPN
+2075 
-2088 NSAIKTQNVGDY
+2088 
-2100 DLKGT
+2100 
-2105 FNLKGDTAKNY
+2105 
-2116 EIDEVNSDL
+2116 
-2125 TGTAK
+2125 
-2130 VNKATV
+2130 
-2136 KVKLNDVSTTYGT
+2136 
-2149 AFDTSKYGYDTS
+2149 
-2161 SIKGLTNG
+2161 
-2169 DGLDVV
+2169 
-2175 TSALDG
+2175 
-2181 TYGTGNITYTNTGD
+2181 
-2195 ASAEEKQAGKVT
+2195 
-2207 KTVNGGP
+2207 
-2214 YYLEGSTNQTLDNYN
+2214 
-2229 IEIENGNATI
+2229 
-2239 NKATLHLSTGDYTE
+2239 
-2253 AYGDAG
+2253 
-2259 AVQKDLNR
+2259 
-2267 ATTVTGEKNGDNLA
+2267 
-2281 DLVPE
+2281 
-2286 IDIHNTS
+2286 
-2293 KALLS
+2293 
-2298 DTRTNDVKYKA
+2298 
-2309 DGSLDSYSIITDFNK
+2309 
-2324 SLDNYDVVQDQAGS
+2324 
-2338 VTLKP
+2338 
-2343 KEITIKNTMTQQY
+2343 
-2356 GSSDRT
+2356 
-2362 YKEATVPEG
+2362 
-2371 QLANGDKIST
+2371 
-2381 KDLKFDIKSD
+2381 
-2391 GDYAKS
+2391 
-2397 LADNKKN
+2397 
-2404 SEAVT
+2404 
-2409 ADAGTYNNELIHTGG
+2409 
-2424 GITHENGTD
+2424 
-2433 AYKNYKVTVEGD
+2433 
-2445 IVVTP
+2445 
-2450 APLTITTEDV
+2450 
-2460 TTEYGTVKNTTS
+2460 
-2472 KVTGLVNGDQNYA
+2472 LVNGDNGDSVNFSYTPGNL
-2485 SDISYDYGD
+2485 ISYD
-2494 YRHGYLDNNTRTNN
+2494 NQ
-2508 VGSYGI
+2508 
-2514 TTKATNTTSDF
+2514 
-2525 LKNYTISYGDA
+2525 
-2536 TLTITPKDVYFH
+2536 
-2548 VDGKGSTFDDIVYT
+2548 TFDV
-2562 VTDPNHPGNRDAI
+2562 
-2575 NSQLLY
+2575 NSF
-2581 GETVTGGYGI
+2581 
-2591 GQALPD
+2591 
-2597 TPGSKD
+2597 
-2603 HYYTVDSTINGTP
+2603 INGTQIS
-2616 VYDNNGQGTQVG
+2616 DGTQIG
-2628 NYVYHP
+2628 NYIYHP
-2634 TGQAVIHF
+2634 KGIVQLTFNPIV
-2642 DQPQKPDQTTRYVEG
+2642 KPDVW
-2657 AHRPQ
+2657 AHSGGYRPRN
-2662 DKLESALPVFRV
+2662 KIETSLPVFRV
-2674 DASGVVKQ
+2674 EDAKVGQ
-2682 YGTYGIESQSQAVTL
+2682 YGTYGVEHNEEGDKLVL
-2697 SPTGMR
+2697 SATGMR
-2703 MPEPNQT
+2703 LPEPDQVPDEERT
-2710 STQDRKY
+2710 FT
-2717 LTTLKTAHGHGT
+2717 TTLSTETGSGT
-2729 FRLEY
+2729 FKLVY
-2734 NGVVL
+2734 NGVSLKVY
-2739 RVIPVDPAAEQ
+2739 PQDKEAEET
-2750 IVTDGDKMKNVAL
+2750 VRAGDKTKNVSL
-2763 SEQALHAAYTQMG
+2763 SEKALYVGYTEMG
-2776 LDLVNLKGV
+2776 LDLIDLKGV
-2785 YIYMAPM
+2785 YIYFN

>member
-1 MKYYSKKQW
+1 MHNYGHWKKTLALLVMSALSLGASSVDAMPEGGVVRSGSGSV
-10 TQKLTVMVLL
+10 TQNGKEMTIRQDSGRL
-20 AMALGGT
+20 AM
-27 AVQAMPSGGDIRS
+27 
-40 GQGSISQHGKD
+40 
-51 MTVRQNSDR
+51 
-60 MAVDWTKFDIAK
+60 DWTGFSVGK
-72 DETVRYAQ
+72 DETVRFQQ
-80 PDRNAIALNRVTGR
+80 PGKDALALNRVTGN
-94 QQSVIAGNL
+94 QQSVIDGSL
-103 NANGNLILVNPN
+103 LSNGHMLLVNPN
-115 GVVFTKNSSV
+115 GVVIGKNASI

-132 STARLSDETMKNFG
+132 STAQVKDNFMKEFG
-146 NAKDKLG
+146 NSTGAFSLG
-153 LNLHNGSTAAIVN
+153 GVSDGKIIN
-166 EGQIKA
+166 EGTIKA
-172 NGSLVALHAANVEN
+172 EGGLVALHAAKVEN
-186 KGTITNE
+186 SGTISNT
-193 GGTIALAAAKNL
+193 GGSAVLAAADTL
-205 TLSAADDDKLNFTVD
+205 TLTPDADGKLNFTVD
-220 GELAKSQAL
+220 GKAAEASAL
-229 NSGSLK
+229 NKGAIT
-235 ADGGYVVMTAK
+235 ADGGTIVMTAD
-246 SAGDVLST
+246 SASDVMST
-254 VVNNTGTIEAKT
+254 VVNNSGTLQART

-274 ILLDGGKSGQVEVS
+274 ILLEGGDKGQVEVS
-288 GTLDASGTDKGQDS
+288 GTLDASGTEEGQS
-302 GNIKVIGQK
+302 AGNIKVIGEK
-311 TIVHDNTNLLANGDI
+311 TIVHDGANLLARGNVD
-326 NGGKIETSGDVLD
+326 GGKIETSGDVLN

-366 ISDSQL
+366 ISDSKL
-372 TYDDYT
+372 MYDDYT

-477 TINSQITADSSGK
+477 TINSPITADSSGK

-530 HNSQSNTP
+530 HNSRSNTP

-560 NHSGSTVGTYFGDAN
+560 SHSGSTVGTYFGDAN

-605 TLNLETNDGALTVTG
+605 TLNLETNGGALTVTG

-697 NGNAPHYVFRPLSTA
+697 NGNAPHYVFRPLSTE
-712 EADDAGQF
+712 EADGAGQF

-750 TKKAGWG
+750 TEKAGWG
-757 FNSFIVTGKSSMTI
+757 FNSFIVRGKSSMTI
-771 DAFLTYLKNTYGNKN
+771 DAFLTYLKNTYGNKGK
-786 NFNSRY
+786 FNSRY
-792 PHGTKYSAFTD
+792 PHGTQYSAFTD

-876 NKKNDANNVVT
+876 NKKNDASNVVT

-916 NDTAIGTGTKFWDTS
+916 NDTTIGTGTKFWDTS

-1002 KINTGNGAVNLQ
+1002 KINTGDGAVNLQ

-1028 NTTGNVTTGGS
+1028 NTTGDVTTGGS
-1039 KVTDYNM
+1039 KITDYNM

-1122 STADNGVIKLESTA
+1122 STADNGVIKGVIKLESTA

-1182 INETQGSSAITIG
+1182 INETQGSSAITTG

-1279 SGGSQQKTY
+1279 SGGNQQKTY
-1288 GDTLTKDQLRKLL
+1288 GDTLDEDQLRNLL

-1307 TDSTGRDV
+1307 KDSTGKDV
-1315 DVTQFRNF
+1315 DVTQFSNF
-1323 KEADYL
+1323 NEVDYL
-1329 NYVTSSDGNK
+1329 TYVTSSDG

-1344 VAVSSDGAAKGAT
+1344 VAVSSGGAFATAT
-1357 RTNGNEDKKASDG
+1357 RTDGNEKNPGTDDYKTASDG
-1370 NKAFYVFNVDKNENG
+1370 NRAFYVFTVDKNENG

-1402 ILKRAVTVNEN
+1402 ILKRKVTVNEN

-1440 TNGDTIGLVT
+1440 TNGDTIGPVV
-1450 MTPSND
+1450 MTPSTG
-1456 YQTSKGSHNTADA
+1456 YQTSKGSRNTADA

-1479 QTKILNN
+1479 KTTISNN
-1486 GKDVSANYDVSGS
+1486 GKDVSANYDISGS
-1499 GTLTVDKA
+1499 GTLTVDRA

-1521 DATGVK
+1521 DAKGVEN
-1527 DFLNDKQTNYTLDG
+1527 FLNDKQTNYTLDG

-1595 SSLKNYNVVAK
+1595 SSYLKNYNVVAK

-1696 LGTEATGNY
+1696 LGKEATGNY

-1744 YEVTGFANGDDAE
+1744 YEVTGFTNGDDAE
-1757 AKKTALEDQITVK
+1757 AKKTALENQINVT
-1770 MDATDALK
+1770 MDATAALK
-1778 DNNQHTKAVNAEG
+1778 DNNQHTQDVNAEG
-1791 YTNEVVSA
+1791 YTNKVVSA
-1799 SGNLSNGELNNYK
+1799 SGDLPNGELNNYK
-1812 VTVGTTAKVHLTPAE
+1812 VTVGTTAKVHLTP
-1827 IHLKL
+1827 
-1832 KDVSTTYGT
+1832 KDIYTEVNGKGSTLNDLTWT
-1841 AFDTSKYGYDANQLV
+1841 VAKDPKDQMV
-1856 MANGDNASVVTDAIT
+1856 NGDSVEF
-1871 NKDITYTN
+1871 TYTPGN
-1879 TGDATDP
+1879 LISYDNQTFDVNSFING
-1886 NNENV
+1886 
-1891 KTQNAGTGYKLTGT
+1891 TQT
-1905 TEQTLQNYKVF
+1905 
-1916 IDGAN
+1916 
-1921 STVDKADLTL
+1921 
-1931 TLKDVSTTYG
+1931 
-1941 QGFDST
+1941 FDST
-1947 TYGYKKDA
+1947 TDILPYGKNYIFHSTGKI
-1955 ADLQGLTNGDAA
+1955 QLTFNP
-1967 TAITDVLKDSDFTYG
+1967 I
-1982 NGGAKSDPNNENVK
+1982 
-1996 TQNAGSYQ
+1996 
-2004 ITGSTS
+2004 
-2010 KTLDNYNIKVVK
+2010 VK
-2022 PGTSIVEKAKLTLKV
+2022 P
-2037 GDTETTYGTAFAP
+2037 
-2050 NTYSYTLAGNTNGDS
+2050 
-2065 ENNVRNNQIE
+2065 
-2075 VSYSNGGEKSDPN
+2075 
-2088 NSAIKTQNVGDY
+2088 
-2100 DLKGT
+2100 
-2105 FNLKGDTAKNY
+2105 
-2116 EIDEVNSDL
+2116 
-2125 TGTAK
+2125 
-2130 VNKATV
+2130 
-2136 KVKLNDVSTTYGT
+2136 DVWAHS
-2149 AFDTSKYGYDTS
+2149 
-2161 SIKGLTNG
+2161 
-2169 DGLDVV
+2169 
-2175 TSALDG
+2175 
-2181 TYGTGNITYTNTGD
+2181 
-2195 ASAEEKQAGKVT
+2195 
-2207 KTVNGGP
+2207 
-2214 YYLEGSTNQTLDNYN
+2214 
-2229 IEIENGNATI
+2229 
-2239 NKATLHLSTGDYTE
+2239 
-2253 AYGDAG
+2253 
-2259 AVQKDLNR
+2259 
-2267 ATTVTGEKNGDNLA
+2267 
-2281 DLVPE
+2281 
-2286 IDIHNTS
+2286 
-2293 KALLS
+2293 
-2298 DTRTNDVKYKA
+2298 
-2309 DGSLDSYSIITDFNK
+2309 
-2324 SLDNYDVVQDQAGS
+2324 
-2338 VTLKP
+2338 
-2343 KEITIKNTMTQQY
+2343 
-2356 GSSDRT
+2356 
-2362 YKEATVPEG
+2362 
-2371 QLANGDKIST
+2371 
-2381 KDLKFDIKSD
+2381 
-2391 GDYAKS
+2391 
-2397 LADNKKN
+2397 
-2404 SEAVT
+2404 
-2409 ADAGTYNNELIHTGG
+2409 
-2424 GITHENGTD
+2424 
-2433 AYKNYKVTVEGD
+2433 
-2445 IVVTP
+2445 
-2450 APLTITTEDV
+2450 
-2460 TTEYGTVKNTTS
+2460 
-2472 KVTGLVNGDQNYA
+2472 
-2485 SDISYDYGD
+2485 
-2494 YRHGYLDNNTRTNN
+2494 
-2508 VGSYGI
+2508 
-2514 TTKATNTTSDF
+2514 
-2525 LKNYTISYGDA
+2525 
-2536 TLTITPKDVYFH
+2536 
-2548 VDGKGSTFDDIVYT
+2548 
-2562 VTDPNHPGNRDAI
+2562 
-2575 NSQLLY
+2575 
-2581 GETVTGGYGI
+2581 GGY
-2591 GQALPD
+2591 
-2597 TPGSKD
+2597 
-2603 HYYTVDSTINGTP
+2603 
-2616 VYDNNGQGTQVG
+2616 
-2628 NYVYHP
+2628 
-2634 TGQAVIHF
+2634 
-2642 DQPQKPDQTTRYVEG
+2642 
-2657 AHRPQ
+2657 RPRN
-2662 DKLESALPVFRV
+2662 KIETSLPVFRV
-2674 DASGVVKQ
+2674 EDAKVGQ
-2682 YGTYGIESQSQAVTL
+2682 YGTYGVEHNEEGDRLVL
-2697 SPTGMR
+2697 SATGMR
-2703 MPEPNQT
+2703 LPEPDQVPDEERT
-2710 STQDRKY
+2710 FT
-2717 LTTLKTAHGHGT
+2717 TTLSTETGSGT
-2729 FRLEY
+2729 FKLVY
-2734 NGVVL
+2734 NGVSLKVY
-2739 RVIPVDPAAEQ
+2739 PQDKEAEET
-2750 IVTDGDKMKNVAL
+2750 VRAGDKTKNVSL
-2763 SEQALHAAYTQMG
+2763 SEKALYVGYTEMG
-2776 LDLVNLKGV
+2776 LDLIDLKGV
-2785 YIYMAPM
+2785 YIYFN

>member
-1 MKYYSKKQW
+1 MHNYGHWKKTLALLVMSALSLGASSVDAMPEGGVVRSGSGSV
-10 TQKLTVMVLL
+10 TQNGKEMTIRQDSGRL
-20 AMALGGT
+20 AM
-27 AVQAMPSGGDIRS
+27 
-40 GQGSISQHGKD
+40 
-51 MTVRQNSDR
+51 
-60 MAVDWTKFDIAK
+60 DWTGFSVGK
-72 DETVRYAQ
+72 DETVRFQQ
-80 PDRNAIALNRVTGR
+80 PGKDALALNRVTGN
-94 QQSVIAGNL
+94 QQSVIDGSL
-103 NANGNLILVNPN
+103 LSNGHVLLVNPN
-115 GVVFTKNSSV
+115 GVVIGKNASI

-132 STARLSDETMKNFG
+132 STAQVKDNFMKEFG
-146 NAKDKLG
+146 NSTGAFSLG
-153 LNLHNGSTAAIVN
+153 GVSDGKIIN
-166 EGQIKA
+166 EGTIKA
-172 NGSLVALHAANVEN
+172 EGGLVALHAAKVEN
-186 KGTITNE
+186 SGTISST
-193 GGTIALAAAKNL
+193 GGSAVLAAADTL
-205 TLSAADDDKLNFTVD
+205 TLTPDADGKLNFTVD
-220 GELAKSQAL
+220 GKTAEASAL
-229 NSGSLK
+229 NKGAIT
-235 ADGGYVVMTAK
+235 ADGGTIVMTAD
-246 SAGDVLST
+246 SASDVMST
-254 VVNNTGTIEAKT
+254 VVNNSGTLQART

-274 ILLDGGKSGQVEVS
+274 ILLEGGDKGQVEVS
-288 GTLDASGTDKGQDS
+288 GTLDASGMEDGQS
-302 GNIKVIGQK
+302 AGNIKVIGEK
-311 TIVHDNTNLLANGDI
+311 TIVHDGTNLLAKGNVD
-326 NGGKIETSGDVLD
+326 GGKIETSGDVLN

-366 ISDSQL
+366 ISDSKL

-477 TINSQITADSSGK
+477 TINSPITADSSGK

-530 HNSQSNTP
+530 HKSRSNTP

-605 TLNLETNDGALTVTG
+605 TLNLETNGGALTVTG

-697 NGNAPHYVFRPLSTA
+697 NGNAPHYVFRPLSTE
-712 EADDAGQF
+712 EADEAGQF

-750 TKKAGWG
+750 TEKAGWG
-757 FNSFIVTGKSSMTI
+757 FNSFIVRGKSSMTI
-771 DAFLTYLKNTYGNKN
+771 DAFLTYLKNTYKNKN

-916 NDTAIGTGTKFWDTS
+916 NDTTIGTGTKFWDTS

-1028 NTTGNVTTGGS
+1028 NTTGDVTTGGS
-1039 KVTDYNM
+1039 KITDYNM

-1122 STADNGVIKLESTA
+1122 STADNGVIKGVIKLESTA

-1182 INETQGSSAITIG
+1182 INETQGSSAITTG

-1288 GDTLTKDQLRKLL
+1288 GDNLNDDQLRGLL

-1307 TDSTGRDV
+1307 RDSTGKDV
-1315 DVTQFRNF
+1315 DLTQFGNF

-1329 NYVTSSDGNK
+1329 TYVTSSDGNK
-1339 TGTDA
+1339 TGKDA
-1344 VAVSSDGAAKGAT
+1344 VAVSSGGAEPGAT
-1357 RTNGNEDKKASDG
+1357 RTNGDEDKKASDG
-1370 NKAFYVFNVDKNENG
+1370 NKAFYVFTVDKNENG

-1402 ILKRAVTVNEN
+1402 ILKRKVTVNEN

-1426 DAPTSGEATSTTGL
+1426 DAPTSGETTSTTGL
-1440 TNGDTIGLVT
+1440 TNGDTIG
-1450 MTPSND
+1450 
-1456 YQTSKGSHNTADA
+1456 
-1469 GTYDLTTDGT
+1469 
-1479 QTKILNN
+1479 
-1486 GKDVSANYDVSGS
+1486 
-1499 GTLTVDKA
+1499 
-1507 TLTLDTGS
+1507 
-1515 TTKSYG
+1515 
-1521 DATGVK
+1521 
-1527 DFLNDKQTNYTLDG
+1527 
-1541 FVNGDQ
+1541 
-1547 DNSDTQNTIRSQIT
+1547 
-1561 NVTNTSDAL
+1561 
-1570 VDDTHTNN
+1570 
-1578 VLDGGKSG
+1578 
-1586 YSIKTTVTQ
+1586 
-1595 SSLKNYNVVAK
+1595 
-1606 QGNSVTLTPVTVT
+1606 PV
-1619 INGGMTQTYGD
+1619 
-1630 DTKTFATPDVT
+1630 
-1641 GLVNGDTLGD
+1641 
-1651 VSYKIKSD
+1651 
-1659 GNYHTNQR
+1659 
-1667 DRTTADA
+1667 
-1674 GTYSGEWLTTG
+1674 
-1685 AVINHGDLTDK
+1685 
-1696 LGTEATGNY
+1696 
-1705 IVTGS
+1705 
-1710 GDIHVEKATL
+1710 
-1720 TVNAKDFTQTYGNAE
+1720 
-1735 GVQNDANTA
+1735 
-1744 YEVTGFANGDDAE
+1744 
-1757 AKKTALEDQITVK
+1757 
-1770 MDATDALK
+1770 
-1778 DNNQHTKAVNAEG
+1778 
-1791 YTNEVVSA
+1791 
-1799 SGNLSNGELNNYK
+1799 
-1812 VTVGTTAKVHLTPAE
+1812 
-1827 IHLKL
+1827 
-1832 KDVSTTYGT
+1832 
-1841 AFDTSKYGYDANQLV
+1841 
-1856 MANGDNASVVTDAIT
+1856 
-1871 NKDITYTN
+1871 
-1879 TGDATDP
+1879 
-1886 NNENV
+1886 
-1891 KTQNAGTGYKLTGT
+1891 
-1905 TEQTLQNYKVF
+1905 
-1916 IDGAN
+1916 
-1921 STVDKADLTL
+1921 
-1931 TLKDVSTTYG
+1931 
-1941 QGFDST
+1941 
-1947 TYGYKKDA
+1947 
-1955 ADLQGLTNGDAA
+1955 
-1967 TAITDVLKDSDFTYG
+1967 
-1982 NGGAKSDPNNENVK
+1982 
-1996 TQNAGSYQ
+1996 
-2004 ITGSTS
+2004 
-2010 KTLDNYNIKVVK
+2010 
-2022 PGTSIVEKAKLTLKV
+2022 
-2037 GDTETTYGTAFAP
+2037 
-2050 NTYSYTLAGNTNGDS
+2050 
-2065 ENNVRNNQIE
+2065 
-2075 VSYSNGGEKSDPN
+2075 
-2088 NSAIKTQNVGDY
+2088 
-2100 DLKGT
+2100 
-2105 FNLKGDTAKNY
+2105 
-2116 EIDEVNSDL
+2116 
-2125 TGTAK
+2125 
-2130 VNKATV
+2130 
-2136 KVKLNDVSTTYGT
+2136 
-2149 AFDTSKYGYDTS
+2149 
-2161 SIKGLTNG
+2161 
-2169 DGLDVV
+2169 
-2175 TSALDG
+2175 
-2181 TYGTGNITYTNTGD
+2181 
-2195 ASAEEKQAGKVT
+2195 
-2207 KTVNGGP
+2207 
-2214 YYLEGSTNQTLDNYN
+2214 
-2229 IEIENGNATI
+2229 
-2239 NKATLHLSTGDYTE
+2239 
-2253 AYGDAG
+2253 
-2259 AVQKDLNR
+2259 
-2267 ATTVTGEKNGDNLA
+2267 
-2281 DLVPE
+2281 
-2286 IDIHNTS
+2286 
-2293 KALLS
+2293 
-2298 DTRTNDVKYKA
+2298 
-2309 DGSLDSYSIITDFNK
+2309 
-2324 SLDNYDVVQDQAGS
+2324 
-2338 VTLKP
+2338 
-2343 KEITIKNTMTQQY
+2343 
-2356 GSSDRT
+2356 
-2362 YKEATVPEG
+2362 
-2371 QLANGDKIST
+2371 
-2381 KDLKFDIKSD
+2381 
-2391 GDYAKS
+2391 
-2397 LADNKKN
+2397 
-2404 SEAVT
+2404 
-2409 ADAGTYNNELIHTGG
+2409 
-2424 GITHENGTD
+2424 
-2433 AYKNYKVTVEGD
+2433 
-2445 IVVTP
+2445 
-2450 APLTITTEDV
+2450 
-2460 TTEYGTVKNTTS
+2460 
-2472 KVTGLVNGDQNYA
+2472 
-2485 SDISYDYGD
+2485 
-2494 YRHGYLDNNTRTNN
+2494 
-2508 VGSYGI
+2508 
-2514 TTKATNTTSDF
+2514 
-2525 LKNYTISYGDA
+2525 
-2536 TLTITPKDVYFH
+2536 
-2548 VDGKGSTFDDIVYT
+2548 
-2562 VTDPNHPGNRDAI
+2562 
-2575 NSQLLY
+2575 
-2581 GETVTGGYGI
+2581 
-2591 GQALPD
+2591 
-2597 TPGSKD
+2597 
-2603 HYYTVDSTINGTP
+2603 
-2616 VYDNNGQGTQVG
+2616 
-2628 NYVYHP
+2628 
-2634 TGQAVIHF
+2634 
-2642 DQPQKPDQTTRYVEG
+2642 
-2657 AHRPQ
+2657 
-2662 DKLESALPVFRV
+2662 
-2674 DASGVVKQ
+2674 
-2682 YGTYGIESQSQAVTL
+2682 
-2697 SPTGMR
+2697 
-2703 MPEPNQT
+2703 
-2710 STQDRKY
+2710 
-2717 LTTLKTAHGHGT
+2717 
-2729 FRLEY
+2729 
-2734 NGVVL
+2734 
-2739 RVIPVDPAAEQ
+2739 
-2750 IVTDGDKMKNVAL
+2750 
-2763 SEQALHAAYTQMG
+2763 
-2776 LDLVNLKGV
+2776 
-2785 YIYMAPM
+2785 

>member
-10 TQKLTVMVLL
+10 TQKLTIMVFL

-27 AVQAMPSGGDIRS
+27 AVQAMPSGADIRS
-40 GQGSISQHGKD
+40 GQGSISQDGKN
-51 MTVRQNSDR
+51 MTVQQNSQR
-60 MAVDWTKFDIAK
+60 MAIDWTKFDIAK

-80 PDRNAIALNRVTGR
+80 PDRNAISLNRVTGG

-103 NANGNLILVNPN
+103 NANGNVVLVNPN

-132 STARLSDETMKNFG
+132 STARLNDEAMKNFSNG
-146 NAKDKLG
+146 KDSLG
-153 LNLHNGSTAAIVN
+153 LSLDKDSTASVIN

-172 NGSLVALHAANVEN
+172 QGGLVALHAANVEN

-193 GGTIALAAAKNL
+193 GGTLAMAAAKNL

-401 NDPAGATVNAGSTN
+401 NDPAGATSNASSTN

-421 NVDTVKSVLKKGTDI
+421 NVDTVKSVLNKGTDI

-477 TINSQITADSSGK
+477 TINSPITADSSGK

-530 HNSQSNTP
+530 HKSQSNTP

-605 TLNLETNDGALTVTG
+605 TLNLETNGGALTVTG

-670 YKGIN
+670 YRGIN

-771 DAFLTYLKNTYGNKN
+771 DAFLTYLKNTYGNKA

-803 AEKVNLRKDITSY
+803 AEKENLRKDITSY

-876 NKKNDANNVVT
+876 NKTNDANNVVT

-907 LATDNASTY
+907 LATDNQSNY
-916 NDTAIGTGTKFWDTS
+916 NNTPIGTGTKFWDTS
-931 STDVQKD
+931 STDVQND

-990 FVRETNSANSSL
+990 FVRETNLANSSL
-1002 KINTGNGAVNLQ
+1002 KINTGSGAVNLQ

-1288 GDTLTKDQLRKLL
+1288 GDNLNDDQLRGLL

-1307 TDSTGRDV
+1307 RDSTGKDV
-1315 DVTQFRNF
+1315 DVTQFGNF

-1329 NYVTSSDGNK
+1329 TYVTSSDGNK
-1339 TGTDA
+1339 TGKDA
-1344 VAVSSDGAAKGAT
+1344 VAVSSGGVEPGAT
-1357 RTNGNEDKKASDG
+1357 RTNGDEDKKASDG
-1370 NKAFYVFNVDKNENG
+1370 NKAFYVFTVDKNENG

-1402 ILKRAVTVNEN
+1402 ILKRKVTVNEN

-1426 DAPTSGEATSTTGL
+1426 DAPSSGEATSTTGL
-1440 TNGDTIGLVT
+1440 TNGDTIGPVV
-1450 MTPSND
+1450 MTPSTG
-1456 YQTSKGSHNTADA
+1456 YQTSKGSRNTADA

-1527 DFLNDKQTNYTLDG
+1527 NFLNDKQTNYTLDG

-1586 YSIKTTVTQ
+1586 YSIKMTVTQ
-1595 SSLKNYNVVAK
+1595 SSDLKNYNVVAK

-1630 DTKTFATPDVT
+1630 STQHFAEISTPVF
-1641 GLVNGDTLGD
+1641 VNGDSIDTDGFKIAVTEGD
-1651 VSYKIKSD
+1651 TPYQ
-1659 GNYHTNQR
+1659 TNR
-1667 DRTTADA
+1667 NGRTTADV
-1674 GTYSGEWLTTG
+1674 GEYDNSLSYSGGGIQHEDGTDAYNNYNVKITGKIIVNPATLYIDTTGNSKTYGDVAGVIADLTQASRVRNLTTA
-1685 AVINHGDLTDK
+1685 AV
-1696 LGTEATGNY
+1696 
-1705 IVTGS
+1705 
-1710 GDIHVEKATL
+1710 
-1720 TVNAKDFTQTYGNAE
+1720 
-1735 GVQNDANTA
+1735 
-1744 YEVTGFANGDDAE
+1744 NGDDPNQIL
-1757 AKKTALEDQITVK
+1757 KDLNIQNTSTALVDNQSRTNDVGSYDITTTYNTSK
-1770 MDATDALK
+1770 TTPNSTLK
-1778 DNNQHTKAVNAEG
+1778 NYTIVHNAGKETITKAPL
-1791 YTNEVVSA
+1791 TIQT
-1799 SGNLSNGELNNYK
+1799 GN
-1812 VTVGTTAKVHLTPAE
+1812 VTTDYGAVTETT
-1827 IHLKL
+1827 
-1832 KDVSTTYGT
+1832 STI
-1841 AFDTSKYGYDANQLV
+1841 S
-1856 MANGDNASVVTDAIT
+1856 
-1871 NKDITYTN
+1871 
-1879 TGDATDP
+1879 
-1886 NNENV
+1886 
-1891 KTQNAGTGYKLTGT
+1891 
-1905 TEQTLQNYKVF
+1905 
-1916 IDGAN
+1916 
-1921 STVDKADLTL
+1921 
-1931 TLKDVSTTYG
+1931 
-1941 QGFDST
+1941 
-1947 TYGYKKDA
+1947 
-1955 ADLQGLTNGDAA
+1955 GLTNGD
-1967 TAITDVLKDSDFTYG
+1967 TDSNLVYNYG
-1982 NGGAKSDPNNENVK
+1982 NYGG
-1996 TQNAGSYQ
+1996 
-2004 ITGSTS
+2004 
-2010 KTLDNYNIKVVK
+2010 
-2022 PGTSIVEKAKLTLKV
+2022 
-2037 GDTETTYGTAFAP
+2037 
-2050 NTYSYTLAGNTNGDS
+2050 
-2065 ENNVRNNQIE
+2065 
-2075 VSYSNGGEKSDPN
+2075 
-2088 NSAIKTQNVGDY
+2088 
-2100 DLKGT
+2100 
-2105 FNLKGDTAKNY
+2105 
-2116 EIDEVNSDL
+2116 
-2125 TGTAK
+2125 
-2130 VNKATV
+2130 
-2136 KVKLNDVSTTYGT
+2136 
-2149 AFDTSKYGYDTS
+2149 
-2161 SIKGLTNG
+2161 
-2169 DGLDVV
+2169 
-2175 TSALDG
+2175 
-2181 TYGTGNITYTNTGD
+2181 
-2195 ASAEEKQAGKVT
+2195 
-2207 KTVNGGP
+2207 
-2214 YYLEGSTNQTLDNYN
+2214 
-2229 IEIENGNATI
+2229 
-2239 NKATLHLSTGDYTE
+2239 
-2253 AYGDAG
+2253 
-2259 AVQKDLNR
+2259 
-2267 ATTVTGEKNGDNLA
+2267 
-2281 DLVPE
+2281 
-2286 IDIHNTS
+2286 
-2293 KALLS
+2293 
-2298 DTRTNDVKYKA
+2298 
-2309 DGSLDSYSIITDFNK
+2309 
-2324 SLDNYDVVQDQAGS
+2324 
-2338 VTLKP
+2338 
-2343 KEITIKNTMTQQY
+2343 
-2356 GSSDRT
+2356 
-2362 YKEATVPEG
+2362 
-2371 QLANGDKIST
+2371 
-2381 KDLKFDIKSD
+2381 
-2391 GDYAKS
+2391 
-2397 LADNKKN
+2397 
-2404 SEAVT
+2404 
-2409 ADAGTYNNELIHTGG
+2409 
-2424 GITHENGTD
+2424 
-2433 AYKNYKVTVEGD
+2433 
-2445 IVVTP
+2445 
-2450 APLTITTEDV
+2450 
-2460 TTEYGTVKNTTS
+2460 
-2472 KVTGLVNGDQNYA
+2472 
-2485 SDISYDYGD
+2485 
-2494 YRHGYLDNNTRTNN
+2494 GYLDNNTRTND
-2508 VGSYGI
+2508 VGNYDF
-2514 TTKATNTTSDF
+2514 TTIVSGSDF
-2525 LKNYTISYGDA
+2525 LNNYTISGGDA
-2536 TLTITPKDVYFH
+2536 KLTVTPKDVYFH
-2548 VDGKGSTFDDIVYT
+2548 VDGKGSTFDDIIYT
-2562 VTDPNHPGNRDAI
+2562 VTDPNHPGNSDAI

-2642 DQPQKPDQTTRYVEG
+2642 DQPQKPDQTTHYVEG

>member
-1 MKYYSKKQW
+1 MHNYGHWKKTLALLVMSALSLGASSVDAMPEGGVVRSGSGSV
-10 TQKLTVMVLL
+10 TQNGKEMTIRQDSGRL
-20 AMALGGT
+20 AM
-27 AVQAMPSGGDIRS
+27 
-40 GQGSISQHGKD
+40 
-51 MTVRQNSDR
+51 
-60 MAVDWTKFDIAK
+60 DWTGFSVGK
-72 DETVRYAQ
+72 DETVRFQQ
-80 PDRNAIALNRVTGR
+80 PGKDALALNRVTGN
-94 QQSVIAGNL
+94 QQSVIDGSL
-103 NANGNLILVNPN
+103 LSNGHVLLVNPN
-115 GVVFTKNSSV
+115 GVVIGKNASI

-132 STARLSDETMKNFG
+132 STAQVKDNFMKEFG
-146 NAKDKLG
+146 NSTGAFSLG
-153 LNLHNGSTAAIVN
+153 GVSDGKIIN
-166 EGQIKA
+166 EGTIQA
-172 NGSLVALHAANVEN
+172 EGGLVALHAAKVEN
-186 KGTITNE
+186 SGTISNT
-193 GGTIALAAAKNL
+193 GGSAVLAAADTL
-205 TLSAADDDKLNFTVD
+205 TLTPDADGKLNFTVD
-220 GELAKSQAL
+220 GKAAEASAL
-229 NSGSLK
+229 NKGSIT
-235 ADGGYVVMTAK
+235 ADGGTIVMTAD
-246 SAGDVLST
+246 SASDVMST
-254 VVNNTGTIEAKT
+254 VVNNSGTLQART

-274 ILLDGGKSGQVEVS
+274 ILLEGGDKGQVEVS
-288 GTLDASGTDKGQDS
+288 GTLDASGTEEGQS
-302 GNIKVIGQK
+302 AGNIKVIGEK
-311 TIVHDNTNLLANGDI
+311 TIVHDGTNLIARGNVD
-326 NGGKIETSGDVLD
+326 GGKIETSGDVLN

-366 ISDSQL
+366 ISDSKL

-477 TINSQITADSSGK
+477 TINSPITADSSGK

-530 HNSQSNTP
+530 HKSRSNTP

-549 FKTPVEISGAP
+549 FKTPVEIIGAP

-605 TLNLETNDGALTVTG
+605 TLNLETNGGALTVTG

-697 NGNAPHYVFRPLSTA
+697 NGNAPHYVFRPLSTE
-712 EADDAGQF
+712 EADEAGQF

-757 FNSFIVTGKSSMTI
+757 FNSFIVRGKSSMTI
-771 DAFLTYLKNTYGNKN
+771 EAFLTYLKNTYGNKN

-1028 NTTGNVTTGGS
+1028 NTTGDVTTGGS
-1039 KVTDYNM
+1039 KITDYNM
-1046 GTIHADHGVTIKGQ
+1046 GTIHADHGVTIKGH

-1122 STADNGVIKLESTA
+1122 STADNGVIKGVIKLESTA

-1182 INETQGSSAITIG
+1182 INETQGSSAITTG

-1288 GDTLTKDQLRKLL
+1288 GDNLNDDQLRGLL

-1307 TDSTGRDV
+1307 RDSTGKDV
-1315 DVTQFRNF
+1315 DLTQFGNF

-1329 NYVTSSDGNK
+1329 TYVTSSDGNK
-1339 TGTDA
+1339 TGKDA
-1344 VAVSSDGAAKGAT
+1344 VAVSSGGAEPGAT
-1357 RTNGNEDKKASDG
+1357 RTNGDEDKKASDG
-1370 NKAFYVFNVDKNENG
+1370 NKAFYVFTVDKNENG

-1402 ILKRAVTVNEN
+1402 ILKRKVTVNEN

-1426 DAPTSGEATSTTGL
+1426 DAPTSGETTSTTGL
-1440 TNGDTIGLVT
+1440 TNGDTIGPVV
-1450 MTPSND
+1450 MTPSTG
-1456 YQTSKGSHNTADA
+1456 YQTSKGSRNTADA

-1479 QTKILNN
+1479 KTTILNN
-1486 GKDVSANYDVSGS
+1486 GKDVSANYDISGS
-1499 GTLTVDKA
+1499 GTL
-1507 TLTLDTGS
+1507 
-1515 TTKSYG
+1515 
-1521 DATGVK
+1521 
-1527 DFLNDKQTNYTLDG
+1527 
-1541 FVNGDQ
+1541 
-1547 DNSDTQNTIRSQIT
+1547 
-1561 NVTNTSDAL
+1561 
-1570 VDDTHTNN
+1570 
-1578 VLDGGKSG
+1578 
-1586 YSIKTTVTQ
+1586 
-1595 SSLKNYNVVAK
+1595 
-1606 QGNSVTLTPVTVT
+1606 
-1619 INGGMTQTYGD
+1619 
-1630 DTKTFATPDVT
+1630 
-1641 GLVNGDTLGD
+1641 
-1651 VSYKIKSD
+1651 
-1659 GNYHTNQR
+1659 
-1667 DRTTADA
+1667 
-1674 GTYSGEWLTTG
+1674 
-1685 AVINHGDLTDK
+1685 
-1696 LGTEATGNY
+1696 
-1705 IVTGS
+1705 
-1710 GDIHVEKATL
+1710 
-1720 TVNAKDFTQTYGNAE
+1720 
-1735 GVQNDANTA
+1735 
-1744 YEVTGFANGDDAE
+1744 
-1757 AKKTALEDQITVK
+1757 
-1770 MDATDALK
+1770 
-1778 DNNQHTKAVNAEG
+1778 
-1791 YTNEVVSA
+1791 
-1799 SGNLSNGELNNYK
+1799 
-1812 VTVGTTAKVHLTPAE
+1812 
-1827 IHLKL
+1827 
-1832 KDVSTTYGT
+1832 
-1841 AFDTSKYGYDANQLV
+1841 
-1856 MANGDNASVVTDAIT
+1856 
-1871 NKDITYTN
+1871 
-1879 TGDATDP
+1879 
-1886 NNENV
+1886 
-1891 KTQNAGTGYKLTGT
+1891 
-1905 TEQTLQNYKVF
+1905 
-1916 IDGAN
+1916 
-1921 STVDKADLTL
+1921 TVDKADLTL

-1941 QGFDST
+1941 NEFDGK

-1967 TAITDVLKDSDFTYG
+1967 TAITDVLQDSDFTYV

-2010 KTLDNYNIKVVK
+2010 KTLDNYNIKVVN
-2022 PGTSIVEKAKLTLKV
+2022 PGTSKVEKAKLTLTV
-2037 GDTETTYGTAFAP
+2037 GNTETTYGTAFDP
-2050 NTYSYTLAGNTNGDS
+2050 NTYSYTLSGNTNGDTA
-2065 ENNVRNNQIE
+2065 EDVGHNKITV
-2075 VSYSNGGEKSDPN
+2075 VTYTNGGEKSDAAN
-2088 NSAIKTQNVGDY
+2088 DKVKTQNVGSY
-2100 DLKGT
+2100 
-2105 FNLKGDTAKNY
+2105 
-2116 EIDEVNSDL
+2116 DL
-2125 TGTAK
+2125 TGTFTLSGDTAQNYEIGTVKAGKAK
-2130 VNKATV
+2130 VTPAEIHL
-2136 KVKLNDVSTTYGT
+2136 KLNDVSTTYGT
-2149 AFDTSKYGYDTS
+2149 AFTDTNTYGYDPS
-2161 SIKGLTNG
+2161 KLVMANG
-2169 DGLDVV
+2169 DDVSVV
-2175 TSALDG
+2175 TGAITNKD
-2181 TYGTGNITYTNTGD
+2181 ITYTNTGD
-2195 ASAEEKQAGKVT
+2195 ATDPDKIAKGAKTQDAGTGYKLTGTTERTLQNYKVIID
-2207 KTVNGGP
+2207 GA
-2214 YYLEGSTNQTLDNYN
+2214 D
-2229 IEIENGNATI
+2229 ATI
-2239 NKATLHLSTGDYTE
+2239 NKATLKLKVGDYTE
-2253 AYGDAG
+2253 AYGAADKVG
-2259 AVQKDLNR
+2259 ADLKQ
-2267 ATTVTGEKNGDNLA
+2267 TEVTGEQNGDDLA
-2281 DLVPE
+2281 DLVSE
-2286 IDIHNTS
+2286 IGIHNTS
-2293 KALLS
+2293 GAFLS
-2298 DTRTNDVKYKA
+2298 DTRTNDVKYKT
-2309 DGSLDSYSIITDFNK
+2309 DGSLDSYDIVTGFNK
-2324 SLDNYDVVQDQAGS
+2324 SLNNYDVVLDKAGS
-2338 VTLKP
+2338 VTLTP
-2343 KEITIKNTMTQQY
+2343 VEVTVDNEMIQTYGSADRSFKEIATPPLVNGDTISIDGLTMTP
-2356 GSSDRT
+2356 
-2362 YKEATVPEG
+2362 K
-2371 QLANGDKIST
+2371 ANGAYEKNR
-2381 KDLKFDIKSD
+2381 D
-2391 GDYAKS
+2391 GRT
-2397 LADNKKN
+2397 
-2404 SEAVT
+2404 T
-2409 ADAGTYNNELIHTGG
+2409 ADAGKYENDLESDGG
-2424 GITHENGTD
+2424 GIVHENGSD
-2433 AYKNYKVTVEGD
+2433 AHKNYSVTIKGD
-2445 IVVTP
+2445 I
-2450 APLTITTEDV
+2450 I
-2460 TTEYGTVKNTTS
+2460 
-2472 KVTGLVNGDQNYA
+2472 VN
-2485 SDISYDYGD
+2485 
-2494 YRHGYLDNNTRTNN
+2494 
-2508 VGSYGI
+2508 
-2514 TTKATNTTSDF
+2514 
-2525 LKNYTISYGDA
+2525 
-2536 TLTITPKDVYFH
+2536 PKDIYTEVN
-2548 VDGKGSTFDDIVYT
+2548 GKGSTLKDLTWEIVRDPKDQMVNGDSVKFTYT
-2562 VTDPNHPGNRDAI
+2562 PGNLISYDNQTFNV
-2575 NSQLLY
+2575 NSF
-2581 GETVTGGYGI
+2581 
-2591 GQALPD
+2591 
-2597 TPGSKD
+2597 
-2603 HYYTVDSTINGTP
+2603 INGTQTFDSTTDVLP
-2616 VYDNNGQGTQVG
+2616 YGK
-2628 NYVYHP
+2628 NYIFHS
-2634 TGQAVIHF
+2634 TGKIQLTFNPIV
-2642 DQPQKPDQTTRYVEG
+2642 KPDVW
-2657 AHRPQ
+2657 AHSGGYRPRN
-2662 DKLESALPVFRV
+2662 KIETSLPVFRV
-2674 DASGVVKQ
+2674 EDAKVGQ
-2682 YGTYGIESQSQAVTL
+2682 YGTYGVEHNKEGDKLVL
-2697 SPTGMR
+2697 SATGMR
-2703 MPEPNQT
+2703 LPEPDQVPDEERT
-2710 STQDRKY
+2710 FT
-2717 LTTLKTAHGHGT
+2717 TTLSTETGSGT
-2729 FRLEY
+2729 FKLVY
-2734 NGVVL
+2734 NGVSLKVY
-2739 RVIPVDPAAEQ
+2739 PQDKEAEET
-2750 IVTDGDKMKNVAL
+2750 VRAGDKTKNVSL
-2763 SEQALHAAYTQMG
+2763 SEKALYVGYTEMG
-2776 LDLVNLKGV
+2776 LDLIDLKGV
-2785 YIYMAPM
+2785 YIYFN

>member
-1 MKYYSKKQW
+1 MHNYGHWKKTLALLVMSALSLGASSVDAMPEGGVVRSGSGSV
-10 TQKLTVMVLL
+10 TQNGKEMTIRQDSGRL
-20 AMALGGT
+20 AM
-27 AVQAMPSGGDIRS
+27 
-40 GQGSISQHGKD
+40 
-51 MTVRQNSDR
+51 
-60 MAVDWTKFDIAK
+60 DWTGFSVGK
-72 DETVRYAQ
+72 DETVRFQQ
-80 PDRNAIALNRVTGR
+80 PGKDALALNRVTGN
-94 QQSVIAGNL
+94 QQSVIDGSL
-103 NANGNLILVNPN
+103 LSNGHVLLVNPN
-115 GVVFTKNSSV
+115 GVVIGKNASI

-132 STARLSDETMKNFG
+132 STAQVKDNFMKEFG
-146 NAKDKLG
+146 NSTGPFSLG
-153 LNLHNGSTAAIVN
+153 GVSDGKIIN
-166 EGQIKA
+166 EGTIQA
-172 NGSLVALHAANVEN
+172 EGGLVALHAAKVEN
-186 KGTITNE
+186 SGTISNT
-193 GGTIALAAAKNL
+193 GGSAVLAAADTL
-205 TLSAADDDKLNFTVD
+205 TLTPDADGKLNFTVD
-220 GELAKSQAL
+220 GKTAEASAL
-229 NSGSLK
+229 NKGAIT
-235 ADGGYVVMTAK
+235 ADGGTIVMTAD
-246 SAGDVLST
+246 SASDVMST
-254 VVNNTGTIEAKT
+254 VVNNSGTLQART

-274 ILLDGGKSGQVEVS
+274 ILLEGGDKGQVEVS
-288 GTLDASGTDKGQDS
+288 GTLDASGTEDGQS
-302 GNIKVIGQK
+302 AGNIKVIGEK
-311 TIVHDNTNLLANGDI
+311 TIVHDGTNLLARGNVD
-326 NGGKIETSGDVLD
+326 GGKIETSGDVLN
-339 LGDNLAIDAAGV
+339 LGDNLNIDAAGV

-421 NVDTVKSVLKKGTDI
+421 NIDTVKSVLKKGTDI

-477 TINSQITADSSGK
+477 TINSPITADSSGK

-530 HNSQSNTP
+530 HKSWSNTP

-560 NHSGSTVGTYFGDAN
+560 NHSESTVGTYFGDAN

-605 TLNLETNDGALTVTG
+605 TLNLETNGGALTVTG

-697 NGNAPHYVFRPLSTA
+697 NGNAPHYVFRPLSTE
-712 EADDAGQF
+712 EADEAGQF

-750 TKKAGWG
+750 TEKAGWG
-757 FNSFIVTGKSSMTI
+757 FNSFIVRGKSSMTI
-771 DAFLTYLKNTYGNKN
+771 DAFLTYLKNTYKNKN

-916 NDTAIGTGTKFWDTS
+916 NDTTIGTGTKFWDTS

-1028 NTTGNVTTGGS
+1028 NTTGDVTTGGS
-1039 KVTDYNM
+1039 KITDYNM

-1160 LIAGSTENG
+1160 LVAGSTENG

-1182 INETQGSSAITIG
+1182 INETQGSSAITTG

-1288 GDTLTKDQLRKLL
+1288 GDNLNDDQLRGLL

-1307 TDSTGRDV
+1307 RDSTGKDV
-1315 DVTQFRNF
+1315 DVTQFGNF

-1329 NYVTSSDGNK
+1329 TYVTSSDGNK
-1339 TGTDA
+1339 TGKDA
-1344 VAVSSDGAAKGAT
+1344 VAVSSGGAFATAT
-1357 RTNGNEDKKASDG
+1357 RTDGNEKNPGTDDYKTASDG
-1370 NKAFYVFNVDKNENG
+1370 NRAFYVFTVDKNENG

-1402 ILKRAVTVNEN
+1402 ILKRKVTVNEN

-1440 TNGDTIGLVT
+1440 TNGDTIGPVV
-1450 MTPSND
+1450 MTPSTG
-1456 YQTSKGSHNTADA
+1456 YQTSKGSRNTADA

-1527 DFLNDKQTNYTLDG
+1527 GFLNDKQTNYTLDG

-1595 SSLKNYNVVAK
+1595 SSDLKNYNVVAK

-1696 LGTEATGNY
+1696 LGKEATGNY

-1744 YEVTGFANGDDAE
+1744 YEVTGFTNGDDAE
-1757 AKKTALEDQITVK
+1757 AKKTSLENKINVK

-1778 DNNQHTKAVNAEG
+1778 DNNQHTKDVNAEG
-1791 YTNEVVSA
+1791 YTNKVVSA

-1812 VTVGTTAKVHLTPAE
+1812 VTVGNTAKV
-1827 IHLKL
+1827 
-1832 KDVSTTYGT
+1832 
-1841 AFDTSKYGYDANQLV
+1841 
-1856 MANGDNASVVTDAIT
+1856 
-1871 NKDITYTN
+1871 
-1879 TGDATDP
+1879 
-1886 NNENV
+1886 
-1891 KTQNAGTGYKLTGT
+1891 
-1905 TEQTLQNYKVF
+1905 
-1916 IDGAN
+1916 
-1921 STVDKADLTL
+1921 
-1931 TLKDVSTTYG
+1931 
-1941 QGFDST
+1941 
-1947 TYGYKKDA
+1947 
-1955 ADLQGLTNGDAA
+1955 
-1967 TAITDVLKDSDFTYG
+1967 
-1982 NGGAKSDPNNENVK
+1982 
-1996 TQNAGSYQ
+1996 
-2004 ITGSTS
+2004 
-2010 KTLDNYNIKVVK
+2010 
-2022 PGTSIVEKAKLTLKV
+2022 
-2037 GDTETTYGTAFAP
+2037 
-2050 NTYSYTLAGNTNGDS
+2050 
-2065 ENNVRNNQIE
+2065 
-2075 VSYSNGGEKSDPN
+2075 
-2088 NSAIKTQNVGDY
+2088 
-2100 DLKGT
+2100 
-2105 FNLKGDTAKNY
+2105 
-2116 EIDEVNSDL
+2116 
-2125 TGTAK
+2125 
-2130 VNKATV
+2130 
-2136 KVKLNDVSTTYGT
+2136 
-2149 AFDTSKYGYDTS
+2149 
-2161 SIKGLTNG
+2161 
-2169 DGLDVV
+2169 
-2175 TSALDG
+2175 
-2181 TYGTGNITYTNTGD
+2181 
-2195 ASAEEKQAGKVT
+2195 
-2207 KTVNGGP
+2207 
-2214 YYLEGSTNQTLDNYN
+2214 YL
-2229 IEIENGNATI
+2229 
-2239 NKATLHLSTGDYTE
+2239 
-2253 AYGDAG
+2253 
-2259 AVQKDLNR
+2259 
-2267 ATTVTGEKNGDNLA
+2267 
-2281 DLVPE
+2281 
-2286 IDIHNTS
+2286 
-2293 KALLS
+2293 
-2298 DTRTNDVKYKA
+2298 
-2309 DGSLDSYSIITDFNK
+2309 
-2324 SLDNYDVVQDQAGS
+2324 
-2338 VTLKP
+2338 
-2343 KEITIKNTMTQQY
+2343 
-2356 GSSDRT
+2356 
-2362 YKEATVPEG
+2362 
-2371 QLANGDKIST
+2371 
-2381 KDLKFDIKSD
+2381 
-2391 GDYAKS
+2391 
-2397 LADNKKN
+2397 
-2404 SEAVT
+2404 
-2409 ADAGTYNNELIHTGG
+2409 
-2424 GITHENGTD
+2424 
-2433 AYKNYKVTVEGD
+2433 
-2445 IVVTP
+2445 
-2450 APLTITTEDV
+2450 
-2460 TTEYGTVKNTTS
+2460 
-2472 KVTGLVNGDQNYA
+2472 
-2485 SDISYDYGD
+2485 
-2494 YRHGYLDNNTRTNN
+2494 
-2508 VGSYGI
+2508 
-2514 TTKATNTTSDF
+2514 
-2525 LKNYTISYGDA
+2525 
-2536 TLTITPKDVYFH
+2536 TPKDIYTDVI
-2548 VDGKGSTFDDIVYT
+2548 GKGSTLNDLIWTIKRDPKDQMVNGDSVKFTYT
-2562 VTDPNHPGNRDAI
+2562 PGNLISYDNQTFDV
-2575 NSQLLY
+2575 NSFIDEKPISDGTQIGNYIYHPKGIVQL
-2581 GETVTGGYGI
+2581 TFNPIVKPDVWAHSGGY
-2591 GQALPD
+2591 
-2597 TPGSKD
+2597 
-2603 HYYTVDSTINGTP
+2603 
-2616 VYDNNGQGTQVG
+2616 
-2628 NYVYHP
+2628 
-2634 TGQAVIHF
+2634 
-2642 DQPQKPDQTTRYVEG
+2642 
-2657 AHRPQ
+2657 RPRN
-2662 DKLESALPVFRV
+2662 KIETSLPVFRV
-2674 DASGVVKQ
+2674 EDAKVGQ
-2682 YGTYGIESQSQAVTL
+2682 YGTYGVEHNEEGDRLVL
-2697 SPTGMR
+2697 SATGMR
-2703 MPEPNQT
+2703 LPEPDQVPDEERT
-2710 STQDRKY
+2710 FT
-2717 LTTLKTAHGHGT
+2717 TTLSTKTGSGT
-2729 FRLEY
+2729 FKLVY
-2734 NGVVL
+2734 NGVSLKVY
-2739 RVIPVDPAAEQ
+2739 PQDKEAEET
-2750 IVTDGDKMKNVAL
+2750 VRAGDKTKNVSL
-2763 SEQALHAAYTQMG
+2763 SEKALYVGYTEMG
-2776 LDLVNLKGV
+2776 LDLIDLKGV
-2785 YIYMAPM
+2785 YIYFN